1 MSEVGARPE
10 TLMVIDGHSM
20 AYRAYH
26 ALKDQMTLSDG
37 RPTGAVHNFMS
48 MLVKL
53 VRDHQPKYLA
63 VAFDPPGPTFRDE
76 KVSTYKATRAAT
88 PPDFI
93 VQLGWLREL
102 LAACQITDLEVT
114 GVEADDVLATCAA
127 QATENGIRTMVVS
140 GDRDTFQLVKDEEP
154 HVRVLYPSGRGVTDP
169 MLMDEAEVM
178 EKAGVPPSKYVDYA
192 AMRGDT
198 SDNLPGVPGVGEKTA
213 AKLIDSYGDIEG
225 ILANAEEQGAKLR
238 AALESNAEVMYL
250 NREMMTLVKNVELP
264 KDIKQFGLETPDHVE
279 VRKQF
284 LALEFGHTL
293 AQRLAAALGMP
304 EEEFSKQQMNTGDP
318 LEPDIAVYETSSE
331 AAKLLGS
338 LADSATEGTGG
349 DSTAGDGRGGDSA
362 AGDGTAHLC
371 VSMNQGGVA
380 LVLSKEA
387 DKVAWIPA
395 DVAHDGEVK
404 PLFGEVFSKLSI
416 ATHRAKPWM
425 KAVSQR
431 GVKVERLGMD
441 TEIAGYLLGLEG
453 ASLELERL
461 LRKYTSKILT
471 SSEQTNGQLSLEEA
485 ETTLS
490 EAEIAKQKATKEA
503 LAVAWLCEPLAD
515 ALAEQGMSELFAKVE
530 VPLVPVLAK
539 METNGV
545 GVDRSELERLNE
557 NLKSEVERLRGEIHK
572 AAGDESTD
580 FNPNSPKQLQKVLFE
595 DLGLTPLKQ
604 TKRGP
609 STDAGTLQK
618 LRGEHPI
625 IELLLEYREVE
636 KLRSTYGEGLLKEV
650 EDDGRI
656 HAVFNQIGART
667 GRLSSESPNLHN
679 IPVRTEQGRQF
690 RRAFVA
696 PEGSVL
702 VVADYDQIELRCIA
716 HLANDPG
723 LIAAF
728 TAGDDVHVAVASRV
742 FETPAEEVTFEQRSR
757 AKAVSYGLVYG
768 MEAFGLAQRMDIPNE
783 EAQEIMD
790 NYFGAFHK
798 VKGYMDDVVAET
810 EERGYTETLYGRRR
824 LFADLSRDM
833 PAVRRNAAA
842 RQAMN
847 AGIQGLA
854 ADIFKDALVK
864 VDKEITVRGLSGF
877 IVLQVHDEIILEV
890 PETEREAAIELVRET
905 MAGAY
910 ELVVPLVVSVA
921 TGKTW
926 ADAKG

>member
-1 MSEVGARPE
+1 MSKVGAKPE

-26 ALKDQMTLSDG
+26 ALKEQMHRVSDNK
-37 RPTGAVHNFMS
+37 PTGAVYGFMS
-48 MLVKL
+48 MLANL
-53 VRDHQPKYLA
+53 VRDHQPEYLA
-63 VAFDPPGPTFRDE
+63 VAFDPPGKTFRDE
-76 KVSTYKATRAAT
+76 KVSTYKATRAKT

-102 LAACQITDLEVT
+102 LAACRITDLEIL

-127 QATENGIRTMVVS
+127 RATENGIRTMVVS
-140 GDRDTFQLVKDEEP
+140 GDRDTFQLVQDP
-154 HVRVLYPSGRGVTDP
+154 HVFVLYPSGRGMSDP
-169 MLMDEAEVM
+169 VLMNEAEVM

-213 AKLIDSYGDIEG
+213 AKLIESYGDIEG
-225 ILANAEEQGAKLR
+225 ILANTHEQNAKLKE
-238 AALESNAEVMYL
+238 ALESNADLMYL
-250 NREMMTLVKNVELP
+250 NREMMTLLKNVELDE
-264 KDIKQFGLETPDHVE
+264 DIRQFVLETPDPVE
-279 VRKQF
+279 VRNQF
-284 LALEFGHTL
+284 LELEFGHNL
-293 AQRLAAALGMP
+293 AQRLASALGMP
-304 EEEFSKQQMNTGDP
+304 EEEFSKQHMNTGEP
-318 LEPDIAVYETSSE
+318 LEPDVTVCETPGE
-331 AAKLLGS
+331 VAEMLGS
-338 LADSATEGTGG
+338 LVGGETDGSVLDGSEPSGEKPDSADTDNAE
-349 DSTAGDGRGGDSA
+349 
-362 AGDGTAHLC
+362 HLC
-371 VSMNQGGVA
+371 VSMHLGGVA
-380 LVLSKEA
+380 LVLNKEA
-387 DKVAWIPA
+387 GKVAWIPT
-395 DVAHDGEVK
+395 DVAHSSEVA
-404 PLFGEVFSKLSI
+404 PVFAELFAKRSI
-416 ATHRAKPWM
+416 AAHKAKPWM
-425 KAVSQR
+425 KEVSQQ

-441 TEIAGYLLGLEG
+441 TEIAGYLLGVEG
-453 ASLELERL
+453 TSLELERL
-461 LRKYTSKILT
+461 LRKYTSKILAP
-471 SSEQTNGQLSLEEA
+471 SEQTNGQLSLEEA

-490 EAEIAKQKATKEA
+490 EAEIAKQKATQEA
-503 LAVAWLCEPLAD
+503 LAVAWLCEPLTN
-515 ALAEQGMSELFAKVE
+515 ALEEQGMSELFAEVE
-530 VPLVPVLAK
+530 MPLVPVLAK
-539 METNGV
+539 MEIKGV
-545 GVDRSELERLNE
+545 GVDRSELESLNE
-557 NLKSEVERLRGEIHK
+557 NLKSEAERLRDEIHK
-572 AAGDESTD
+572 ASGDENAD
-580 FNPNSPKQLQKVLFE
+580 FNINSPKQLQKVLFE
-595 DLGLTPLKQ
+595 DLGLTPQKQ
-604 TKRGP
+604 TKRGA

-650 EDDGRI
+650 EDDERI

-824 LFADLSRDM
+824 LFPDLARDM
-833 PAVRRNAAA
+833 PAVRYNAAA

-864 VDKEITVRGLSGF
+864 VDKEIAARGLSGF

-910 ELVVPLVVSVA
+910 KLDVPLVVSVA

>member
-1 MSEVGARPE
+1 
-10 TLMVIDGHSM
+10 MVIDGHSM

-26 ALKDQMTLSDG
+26 ALKDQMHRGDG
-37 RPTGAVHNFMS
+37 KATGAVYGFMS
-48 MLVKL
+48 MLANL
-53 VRDHQPKYLA
+53 VRDHQPEYLA

-93 VQLGWLREL
+93 VQLEWLRDL
-102 LAACQITDLEVT
+102 LKACRITDLEIPR
-114 GVEADDVLATCAA
+114 VEADDVLATCAA

-140 GDRDTFQLVKDEEP
+140 GDRDTFQLVEDP
-154 HVRVLYPSGRGVTDP
+154 HVCVLYPSGRGMSDP
-169 MLMDEAEVM
+169 VLMDEAEVM

-213 AKLIDSYGDIEG
+213 AKLIESYGDIGG
-225 ILANAEEQGAKLR
+225 ILANAQEQSPKLKE
-238 AALESNAEVMYL
+238 ALEGNAEVMYL
-250 NREMMTLVKNVELP
+250 NREMMTLLKDVELP
-264 KDIKQFGLETPDHVE
+264 EDIKQFGLKTPDHVE

-318 LEPDIAVYETSSE
+318 LEPDIAVRETSSE
-331 AAKLLGS
+331 AAELLGS
-338 LADSATEGTGG
+338 LADGETEGA
-349 DSTAGDGRGGDSA
+349 AGDGTG
-362 AGDGTAHLC
+362 GDGTAHLC
-371 VSMNQGGVA
+371 VSMNQKGVA
-380 LVLSKEA
+380 LVLNKEA
-387 DKVAWIPA
+387 GKVAWIPV

-404 PLFGEVFSKLSI
+404 PLFGEVFSKRSI
-416 ATHRAKPWM
+416 AAHKAKPWM
-425 KAVSQR
+425 KAVSQQ
-431 GVKVERLGMD
+431 GVKIEQLGMD
-441 TEIAGYLLGLEG
+441 TEIAGYLLGRDG

-461 LRKYTSKILT
+461 LRKYTSKILA

-490 EAEIAKQKATKEA
+490 EAELAMQKAAQEA
-503 LAVAWLCEPLAD
+503 LAVAWLCEPLAN
-515 ALAEQGMSELFAKVE
+515 ALAEQGMSDLFTNVE
-530 VPLVPVLAK
+530 MPLVPVLAK
-539 METNGV
+539 MEHHGV

-572 AAGDESTD
+572 AAGDEGAD

-604 TKRGP
+604 TKRGA

-618 LRGEHPI
+618 LLGQHPI

-650 EDDGRI
+650 KDDERI

-824 LFADLSRDM
+824 LFPDLSRDM
-833 PAVRRNAAA
+833 PAVRYNAAA

-864 VDKEITVRGLSGF
+864 VDKEITARGLSGF

-890 PETEREAAIELVRET
+890 PVAEREAAIELVRET

>member
-1 MSEVGARPE
+1 
-10 TLMVIDGHSM
+10 MVIDGHSM

-26 ALKDQMTLSDG
+26 ALKDQMHRGSDDK
-37 RPTGAVHNFMS
+37 PTGAVYGFMS
-48 MLVKL
+48 MLANL

-93 VQLGWLREL
+93 VQLGWLRDL
-102 LAACQITDLEVT
+102 LAACQITDLEIAE
-114 GVEADDVLATCAA
+114 VEADDVLATCAA
-127 QATENGIRTMVVS
+127 RATENGIRTMVVS

-169 MLMDEAEVM
+169 VLMNEAEVM
-178 EKAGVPPSKYVDYA
+178 DKAGVPPSKYVDYA

-213 AKLIDSYGDIEG
+213 AKLIQSYGDIEG
-225 ILANAEEQGAKLR
+225 ILANAHEQSPKLLQ
-238 AALESNAEVMYL
+238 ALEDSADLMYL

-264 KDIKQFGLETPDHVE
+264 EDIKQFGLKTPDHVE

-284 LALEFGHTL
+284 LDLEFGHTL

-318 LEPDIAVYETSSE
+318 LEPDIAVCETSSE

-338 LADSATEGTGG
+338 LADGETEGAEVEGETEGEE
-349 DSTAGDGRGGDSA
+349 
-362 AGDGTAHLC
+362 HLC
-371 VSMNQGGVA
+371 VSMNQKGVA
-380 LVLSKEA
+380 LVLNKETG
-387 DKVAWIPA
+387 KVAWIPA

-404 PLFGEVFSKLSI
+404 PLFSEVFSKRSI
-416 ATHRAKPWM
+416 AAHKAKPWM

-431 GVKVERLGMD
+431 GVKVERLAMD
-441 TEIAGYLLGLEG
+441 TEIAGYLLGQEG
-453 ASLELERL
+453 TSLELERL
-461 LRKYTSKILT
+461 LRKYTSKILA

-490 EAEIAKQKATKEA
+490 EAELAMQKAAQEA
-503 LAVAWLCEPLAD
+503 LAVAWLCEPLAN
-515 ALAEQGMSELFAKVE
+515 ALAEQGMSDLFTNVE
-530 VPLVPVLAK
+530 MPLVPVLAK
-539 METNGV
+539 MEHHGV

-572 AAGDESTD
+572 AAGDENAD

-595 DLGLTPLKQ
+595 DLGLIPLKQ

-618 LRGEHPI
+618 LRGQHPI

-650 EDDGRI
+650 KDDERI
-656 HAVFNQIGART
+656 HADFNQIGART

-742 FETPAEEVTFEQRSR
+742 FETPAEKVTFEQRSR

-824 LFADLSRDM
+824 LFPDLSRDM

-864 VDKEITVRGLSGF
+864 VDKEITARGLSGF

-890 PETEREAAIELVRET
+890 PATEREAAIELVRET

>member
-1 MSEVGARPE
+1 MSEMGDMPETGNKPE

-37 RPTGAVHNFMS
+37 SPTGAVYGFMS
-48 MLVKL
+48 ILANL
-53 VRDHQPKYLA
+53 VRDHRPEYLA

-76 KVSTYKATRAAT
+76 KVSSYKATRAKT

-93 VQLGWLREL
+93 DQLEWLRNL
-102 LAACQITDLEVT
+102 LAACQITDLEIP

-127 QATENGIRTMVVS
+127 QAAENGIRTMVVS
-140 GDRDTFQLVKDEEP
+140 GDRDTFQLVEDP
-154 HVRVLYPSGRGVTDP
+154 HVCVLYPSGRGMSDP
-169 MLMDEAEVM
+169 VRMNEAAVMD
-178 EKAGVPPSKYVDYA
+178 KAGVPPSKYVDYA

-213 AKLIDSYGDIEG
+213 AKLIQSYGDIEG
-225 ILANAEEQGAKLR
+225 ILANAEEQSAKLR
-238 AALESNAEVMYL
+238 AALEDNAELMYL
-250 NREMMTLVKNVELP
+250 NREMMTLLKDVKLP
-264 KDIKQFGLETPDHVE
+264 EDIKQFGLKTPDPGE
-279 VRKQF
+279 VREQF
-284 LALEFGHTL
+284 LSLEFGHNL
-293 AQRLAAALGMP
+293 AQRLATALGMP
-304 EEEFSKQQMNTGDP
+304 EEEFSKKHMRTGDP
-318 LEPDIAVYETSSE
+318 LEPDVAVCATLGE
-331 AAKLLGS
+331 ATELLGS
-338 LADSATEGTGG
+338 LTSGEG
-349 DSTAGDGRGGDSA
+349 
-362 AGDGTAHLC
+362 HLS
-371 VSMNQGGVA
+371 VSMNLEGVA
-380 LVLSKEA
+380 IVLDKVAS
-387 DKVAWIPA
+387 KVAWIPS
-395 DVAHDGEVK
+395 DIAHSSEGK
-404 PLFGEVFSKLSI
+404 ASFGELLAKQSI
-416 ATHRAKPWM
+416 AAHKAKPWM
-425 KAVSQR
+425 KAALKK
-431 GVKVERLGMD
+431 GVRVEQLGMD
-441 TEIAGYLLGLEG
+441 TEIAGYLLGRDGLD
-453 ASLELERL
+453 LELDRL
-461 LRKYTSKILT
+461 LRKCTSKVLA

-485 ETTLS
+485 ETTMS
-490 EAEIAKQKATKEA
+490 EAETAKQKAAQEA
-503 LAVAWLCEPLAD
+503 LAVAWLCEPLTE
-515 ALAEQGMSELFAKVE
+515 ALEEQGMLKLFAEVE
-530 VPLVPVLAK
+530 MPLVPVLAK
-539 METNGV
+539 MEIRGV
-545 GVDRSELERLNE
+545 RVNRSELERLNE
-557 NLKSEVERLRGEIHK
+557 SLKSEVERLRGEIRK
-572 AAGDESTD
+572 VAGDENSD

-595 DLGLTPLKQ
+595 DLGLPQLKQ
-604 TKRGP
+604 TKRGA

-618 LRGEHPI
+618 LRGLHPI
-625 IELLLEYREVE
+625 IDLLLEYREVE

-650 EDDGRI
+650 KDDERI

-742 FETPAEEVTFEQRSR
+742 FETPAEEVTYEQRSR

-790 NYFGAFHK
+790 NYFGAFSE
-798 VKGYMDDVVAET
+798 VKGYMDRVVAET
-810 EERGYTETLYGRRR
+810 KERGYTETLYGRRR
-824 LFADLSRDM
+824 QISDLSPDV
-833 PAVRRNAAA
+833 PAARYNAAA

-864 VDKEITVRGLSGF
+864 VDREIVARGLSGS

-890 PETEREAAIELVRET
+890 PVAEQEAATELVREV
-905 MAGAY
+905 MAAAY

-921 TGKTW
+921 TGETW

>member
-1 MSEVGARPE
+1 
-10 TLMVIDGHSM
+10 MVIDGHSM

-26 ALKDQMTLSDG
+26 ALKDQMHRGDG
-37 RPTGAVHNFMS
+37 KATGAVYGFMS
-48 MLVKL
+48 MLANL
-53 VRDHQPKYLA
+53 VRDHQPEYLA

-76 KVSTYKATRAAT
+76 KVSTYKATRPKA

-93 VQLGWLREL
+93 EQLRWLRKL
-102 LAACQITDLEVT
+102 LKACQITDLEIA

-127 QATENGIRTMVVS
+127 RATENGIRTMVVS
-140 GDRDTFQLVKDEEP
+140 GDRDTFQLVEDP
-154 HVRVLYPSGRGVTDP
+154 HVFVLYPSGRGMSDP

-213 AKLIDSYGDIEG
+213 AKLIQSYGDIEG
-225 ILANAEEQGAKLR
+225 ILANAHEQSPKLKE
-238 AALESNAEVMYL
+238 ALEGNAEVMYL
-250 NREMMTLVKNVELP
+250 NREMMTLLKDVELP
-264 KDIKQFGLETPDHVE
+264 EDIKQFGLKTPDHVE
-279 VRKQF
+279 VRRQF
-284 LALEFGHTL
+284 LALEFGHNL
-293 AQRLAAALGMP
+293 AQRLAAALEMP

-318 LEPDIAVYETSSE
+318 LEPDIAVCETSSE
-331 AAKLLGS
+331 AAELLGS
-338 LADSATEGTGG
+338 LADAETEGAAVGG
-349 DSTAGDGRGGDSA
+349 ETEGATGDGALDG
-362 AGDGTAHLC
+362 AGHLC
-371 VSMNQGGVA
+371 VSMNEGGVA
-380 LVLSKEA
+380 LVLNKEA
-387 DKVAWIPA
+387 GKVAWIPA
-395 DVAHDGEVK
+395 DVAHSGEAE
-404 PLFGEVFSKLSI
+404 PLFGEVFSKRSI
-416 ATHRAKPWM
+416 ASHRAKPWM

-461 LRKYTSKILT
+461 LRKYTSKILA

-490 EAEIAKQKATKEA
+490 EAEIAKQKATQEA
-503 LAVAWLCEPLAD
+503 LAVAWLCEPLAN
-515 ALAEQGMSELFAKVE
+515 ALAEQGMSELFSKVE

-557 NLKSEVERLRGEIHK
+557 NLKSEVERLRDEIHK
-572 AAGDESTD
+572 ASGDENAD

-595 DLGLTPLKQ
+595 DLGLIPLKQ

-618 LRGEHPI
+618 LRGEHDI
-625 IELLLEYREVE
+625 IDLLLEYREVE

-650 EDDGRI
+650 KDDGRI
-656 HAVFNQIGART
+656 HADFNQIGART

-824 LFADLSRDM
+824 LFPDLSRDM
-833 PAVRRNAAA
+833 PSVRYNAAA

-864 VDKEITVRGLSGF
+864 VDKEITARGLSGF

>member
-1 MSEVGARPE
+1 
-10 TLMVIDGHSM
+10 MVIDGHSM

-26 ALKDQMTLSDG
+26 ALKDQMHRGDG
-37 RPTGAVHNFMS
+37 KATGAVYGFMS
-48 MLVKL
+48 MLANL
-53 VRDHQPKYLA
+53 VRDHQPEYLA

-93 VQLGWLREL
+93 EQLEWLREL
-102 LAACQITDLEVT
+102 LAACQITDLEIA

-127 QATENGIRTMVVS
+127 RATENGIRTMVVS
-140 GDRDTFQLVKDEEP
+140 GDRDTFQLVEDP
-154 HVRVLYPSGRGVTDP
+154 HVCVLYPSGRGMSDP
-169 MLMDEAEVM
+169 VLMDEAEVM

-225 ILANAEEQGAKLR
+225 ILANAEEQSAKLR

-250 NREMMTLVKNVELP
+250 NREMMTLLKDVELP
-264 KDIKQFGLETPDHVE
+264 EDIKQFGLKTPDHVE
-279 VRKQF
+279 VRRQF
-284 LALEFGHTL
+284 LALEFGHNL

-304 EEEFSKQQMNTGDP
+304 EEEFSKQQMSTGEP
-318 LEPDIAVYETSSE
+318 LEPDIAVCATSGE
-331 AAKLLGS
+331 AAELLGS
-338 LADSATEGTGG
+338 LAEAETEGTGG
-349 DSTAGDGRGGDSA
+349 DAETERTGGDGAGGDST
-362 AGDGTAHLC
+362 GGYSTAHLC

-387 DKVAWIPA
+387 GKVAWIPA

-404 PLFGEVFSKLSI
+404 PLFGKVFSKRSI
-416 ATHRAKPWM
+416 ASHRAKPWM
-425 KAVSQR
+425 KAASQR

-490 EAEIAKQKATKEA
+490 ETEIAKQEATKEA
-503 LAVAWLCEPLAD
+503 LAVAWLCEPLAN
-515 ALAEQGMSELFAKVE
+515 ALADQGMSELFAKVE

-650 EDDGRI
+650 EDDERI

-864 VDKEITVRGLSGF
+864 VDKEITARGLSGF

-890 PETEREAAIELVRET
+890 PVAEREAAIDLVRET

>member
-1 MSEVGARPE
+1 MSEVGAKPE

-26 ALKDQMTLSDG
+26 ALKEQMTLSDG
-37 RPTGAVHNFMS
+37 RPTGAVYNFMS
-48 MLVKL
+48 MLAKL

-102 LAACQITDLEVT
+102 LAACQITDLEIPD
-114 GVEADDVLATCAA
+114 VEADDVLATCAA
-127 QATENGIRTMVVS
+127 RATENGIRTMVVS

-154 HVRVLYPSGRGVTDP
+154 HVHVLYPSNRGVTDP
-169 MLMDEAEVM
+169 VLMNEAEVM
-178 EKAGVPPSKYVDYA
+178 DKAGVPPSKYVDYA

-213 AKLIDSYGDIEG
+213 AKLIQSYGDIEG
-225 ILANAEEQGAKLR
+225 ILANAEEQSAKLR
-238 AALESNAEVMYL
+238 AALEDNAELMHL

-264 KDIKQFGLETPDHVE
+264 EDIKQFDLKTPDPAE

-284 LALEFGHTL
+284 LSLEFGHTL

-304 EEEFSKQQMNTGDP
+304 EEEFSKQHMRTGDP
-318 LEPDIAVYETSSE
+318 LEPDIVVYEASSE
-331 AAKLLGS
+331 AAERLDS
-338 LADSATEGTGG
+338 LKEGKE
-349 DSTAGDGRGGDSA
+349 
-362 AGDGTAHLC
+362 HLC
-371 VSMNQGGVA
+371 VCMKFSENEDFEGSA
-380 LVLSKEA
+380 IVLDKEKG
-387 DKVAWIPA
+387 KVAWFPPEIA
-395 DVAHDGEVK
+395 RSKENEL
-404 PLFGEVFSKLSI
+404 LFGEVFAKRKIAAHKAKL
-416 ATHRAKPWM
+416 WM
-425 KAVSQR
+425 KAALQR
-431 GVKVERLGMD
+431 GIRVEHLGMD
-441 TEIAGYLLGLEG
+441 TEIAGYLLGLEVP
-453 ASLELERL
+453 ALKLDRL
-461 LRKYTSKILT
+461 LRKYTSKQLVT
-471 SSEQTNGQLSLEEA
+471 SDQPDGQLSLEEA
-485 ETTLS
+485 QTTLS
-490 EAEIAKQKATKEA
+490 AADKAKEEAAQEA
-503 LAVAWLCEPLAD
+503 LAVAWLCEPLTE
-515 ALAEQGMSELFAKVE
+515 ALKEEGMLKLFSEVE
-530 VPLVPVLAK
+530 MPLVPVLAK
-539 METNGV
+539 MEHHGV
-545 GVDRSELERLNE
+545 RVDRSELERLNE
-557 NLKSEVERLRGEIHK
+557 NLKSEVERLRGEIRK
-572 AAGDESTD
+572 AAGDGNAD

-595 DLGLTPLKQ
+595 DLGLTSQKQ
-604 TKRGP
+604 TKRGA

-618 LRGEHPI
+618 LRGEHDI
-625 IELLLEYREVE
+625 IDLLLEYREVE

-650 EDDGRI
+650 EDDERI

-824 LFADLSRDM
+824 LFPDLSRDM
-833 PAVRRNAAA
+833 PAVRYNAAA

-864 VDKEITVRGLSGF
+864 VDKEITARGLSGF

>member
-1 MSEVGARPE
+1 MSKMGAKPE

-26 ALKDQMTLSDG
+26 ALKEQMHRASDDK
-37 RPTGAVHNFMS
+37 PTGAVYGFMS
-48 MLVKL
+48 MLANL
-53 VRDHQPKYLA
+53 VRDHQPEYLA
-63 VAFDPPGPTFRDE
+63 VAFDPPGKTFRDE
-76 KVSTYKATRAAT
+76 KVSTYKATRAKT

-102 LAACQITDLEVT
+102 LAACRITDLEIL

-127 QATENGIRTMVVS
+127 RATENGIRTMVVS
-140 GDRDTFQLVKDEEP
+140 GDRDTFQLVQDP
-154 HVRVLYPSGRGVTDP
+154 HVFVLYPSGRGMSDP
-169 MLMDEAEVM
+169 VLMNEAEVM

-225 ILANAEEQGAKLR
+225 ILANTHEQNAKLKE
-238 AALESNAEVMYL
+238 ALESNADLMYL
-250 NREMMTLVKNVELP
+250 NREMMTLLKDVELDE
-264 KDIKQFGLETPDHVE
+264 DIRQFVLETPDPVE

-284 LALEFGHTL
+284 LALEFGHNL
-293 AQRLAAALGMP
+293 AQRLASALGMP
-304 EEEFSKQQMNTGDP
+304 EEEFSKQHMNTGEP
-318 LEPDIAVYETSSE
+318 LEPDVTVCETPSE
-331 AAKLLGS
+331 AAELLGS
-338 LADSATEGTGG
+338 LVRGE
-349 DSTAGDGRGGDSA
+349 TAGA
-362 AGDGTAHLC
+362 AHLC
-371 VSMNQGGVA
+371 VSMHLGGVA
-380 LVLSKEA
+380 LVLNKEA
-387 DKVAWIPA
+387 GKVVWIPA
-395 DVAHDGEVK
+395 DVAHSSEASPVFAE
-404 PLFGEVFSKLSI
+404 LFAKRSI
-416 ATHRAKPWM
+416 AAHSAKPWM

-441 TEIAGYLLGLEG
+441 TEIAGYLLGVEG

-461 LRKYTSKILT
+461 LRKYTSKIL
-471 SSEQTNGQLSLEEA
+471 SPSEQTNGQLSLEEA

-490 EAEIAKQKATKEA
+490 EAEIAKQKTTQEA
-503 LAVAWLCEPLAD
+503 LAVAWLCEPLTN
-515 ALAEQGMSELFAKVE
+515 ALEEQGMSELFAEVE
-530 VPLVPVLAK
+530 MPLVPVLAN
-539 METNGV
+539 MEIKGV
-545 GVDRSELERLNE
+545 GVDRSELESLNE
-557 NLKSEVERLRGEIHK
+557 NLKSEVERLRDEIHK
-572 AAGDESTD
+572 ASGDENAD
-580 FNPNSPKQLQKVLFE
+580 FNINSPKQLQKVLFE
-595 DLGLTPLKQ
+595 DLGLTPQKQ
-604 TKRGP
+604 TKRGA

-650 EDDGRI
+650 EDDERI

-824 LFADLSRDM
+824 WIPDLSRDL
-833 PAVRRNAAA
+833 PAVRYNAAA

-864 VDKEITVRGLSGF
+864 VDREIAARGLSGF

-890 PETEREAAIELVRET
+890 PVAEKEAAIDLVREI
-905 MAGAY
+905 MAGAC

>member
-1 MSEVGARPE
+1 MPETGSKPE

-26 ALKDQMTLSDG
+26 ALRDHMTLSDG
-37 RPTGAVHNFMS
+37 RPTGAVYGFMS
-48 MLVKL
+48 MLVNL
-53 VRDHQPKYLA
+53 IRDHQPEYLA

-76 KVSTYKATRAAT
+76 KVSTYKATRAKT
-88 PPDFI
+88 PPNFI
-93 VQLGWLREL
+93 MQLEWLRKL
-102 LAACQITDLEVT
+102 LAACQITDLEIPS
-114 GVEADDVLATCAA
+114 VEADDVLATCAA
-127 QATENGIRTMVVS
+127 RATENGIRTMVVS

-154 HVRVLYPSGRGVTDP
+154 QVHVLYPSGRGMSDP
-169 MLMDEAEVM
+169 VRMNEAAVM
-178 EKAGVPPSKYVDYA
+178 GKAGVPPNKYVDYA

-213 AKLIDSYGDIEG
+213 AKLIHSCGDIEG

-238 AALESNAEVMYL
+238 AALEDSAELMHL
-250 NREMMTLVKNVELP
+250 NREIMTLLKDVKLP
-264 KDIKQFGLETPDHVE
+264 QDIKQFDLKTPDPAE
-279 VRKQF
+279 VRQQF
-284 LALEFGHTL
+284 LSLEFGHNL

-304 EEEFSKQQMNTGDP
+304 VEEFSKQHMHTGEP
-318 LEPDIAVYETSSE
+318 LEPDVAVCETPSE

-338 LADSATEGTGG
+338 LAESEDL
-349 DSTAGDGRGGDSA
+349 
-362 AGDGTAHLC
+362 LC
-371 VSMNQGGVA
+371 VCMRPEGVA
-380 LVLSKEA
+380 IVLNKEA
-387 DKVAWIPA
+387 GKVAWIPA
-395 DVAHDGEVK
+395 DVAHDDEVE
-404 PLFGEVFSKLSI
+404 PLFGEVFSKCSI
-416 ATHRAKPWM
+416 AAHSAKPWI

-431 GVKVERLGMD
+431 GPKVEHLGMD

-453 ASLELERL
+453 TSLELERL
-461 LRKYTSKILT
+461 LRKYTSKVLA
-471 SSEQTNGQLSLEEA
+471 SCEQTNGQLSLEEA

-490 EAEIAKQKATKEA
+490 EAETAEQKATQEA
-503 LAVAWLCEPLAD
+503 LAVAFLCEPLTE
-515 ALAEQGMSELFAKVE
+515 ALKEEGMLKLFANVE
-530 VPLVPVLAK
+530 MPLVPVLAK
-539 METNGV
+539 MEHKGV
-545 GVDRSELERLNE
+545 GVNRSELERLNE
-557 NLKSEVERLRGEIHK
+557 SLKSEVERLRGEIRK
-572 AAGDESTD
+572 AAGDENAD

-595 DLGLTPLKQ
+595 DLGLPQLKR
-604 TKRGP
+604 TKRGA

-618 LRGEHPI
+618 LRGLHHI
-625 IELLLEYREVE
+625 IDLLLEYREVE
-636 KLRSTYGEGLLKEV
+636 KLRSTYGEGLLKV
-650 EDDGRI
+650 VKDDERI
-656 HAVFNQIGART
+656 HAVFNQIGSRT

-696 PEGSVL
+696 SEGSVL

-742 FETPAEEVTFEQRSR
+742 FDTPVEEVTYEQRSR

-790 NYFGAFHK
+790 NYFGVFHK
-798 VKGYMDDVVAET
+798 VKGYMDRVVAET

-824 LFADLSRDM
+824 WIPDLSPDV
-833 PAVRRNAAA
+833 PAARYNAAA

-864 VDKEITVRGLSGF
+864 VDGEIVAQGFSGF

-890 PETEREAAIELVRET
+890 PVAEQKAVVELVQGV
-905 MAGAY
+905 MATAY

-921 TGKTW
+921 IGKTW
-926 ADAKG
+926 ADAKGGGIF

>member
-1 MSEVGARPE
+1 MRPE

-26 ALKDQMTLSDG
+26 ALKEQMHRGDG
-37 RPTGAVHNFMS
+37 KATGAVYGFMS
-48 MLVKL
+48 MLANL
-53 VRDHQPKYLA
+53 VRDHQPEYLA

-93 VQLGWLREL
+93 EQLEWLRDL
-102 LAACQITDLEVT
+102 LAACRITDLEIA

-127 QATENGIRTMVVS
+127 RATENGIRTMVVS
-140 GDRDTFQLVKDEEP
+140 GDRDTFQLVEDP
-154 HVRVLYPSGRGVTDP
+154 HVFVLYPSGRGMSDP
-169 MLMDEAEVM
+169 VLMDEAEVV

-213 AKLIDSYGDIEG
+213 AKLIEGYGDIEG
-225 ILANAEEQGAKLR
+225 ILANAPEQSPKLKE
-238 AALESNAEVMYL
+238 ALESNAEVMYL
-250 NREMMTLVKNVELP
+250 NREMMTLLKDVELP
-264 KDIKQFGLETPDHVE
+264 EDIKQFGLKTPDYVE

-284 LALEFGHTL
+284 LALEFGHNL

-304 EEEFSKQQMNTGDP
+304 EEEFSKQQMSTGEP
-318 LEPDIAVYETSSE
+318 LEPDVAICATSGE
-331 AAKLLGS
+331 AAELLDS
-338 LADSATEGTGG
+338 LAEAETEGAAGDGTGG
-349 DSTAGDGRGGDSA
+349 DS
-362 AGDGTAHLC
+362 TAHLC

-380 LVLSKEA
+380 LVLDKEA
-387 DKVAWIPA
+387 GKVAWIPA
-395 DVAHDGEVK
+395 DVAHDGEVEG
-404 PLFGEVFSKLSI
+404 LFGEVFSKRSI
-416 ATHRAKPWM
+416 AAHKAKPWM
-425 KAVSQR
+425 KAVSQQ
-431 GVKVERLGMD
+431 GVKIERLGMD
-441 TEIAGYLLGLEG
+441 TEIAGYLLGQEG
-453 ASLELERL
+453 TSLELERL
-461 LRKYTSKILT
+461 LRKYTSKILA

-490 EAEIAKQKATKEA
+490 ETEIAKQKAAQEA
-503 LAVAWLCEPLAD
+503 LAVAWLCEPLAN
-515 ALAEQGMSELFAKVE
+515 ALAEQGMSDLFTNVE
-530 VPLVPVLAK
+530 MPLVPVLAK
-539 METNGV
+539 MEHHGV

-650 EDDGRI
+650 EDDERI

-824 LFADLSRDM
+824 LFPDLSRDM

-864 VDKEITVRGLSGF
+864 VDTEITARGLSGF

>member
-1 MSEVGARPE
+1 MSDMGDMPETGNKPE

-26 ALKDQMTLSDG
+26 ALRDQMTLSDG
-37 RPTGAVHNFMS
+37 SPTGAVYGFMS
-48 MLVKL
+48 MLANL
-53 VRDHQPKYLA
+53 VRDHQPEYLA
-63 VAFDPPGPTFRDE
+63 VAFDPPGQTFRDK
-76 KVSTYKATRAAT
+76 KVSSYKATRAKT

-93 VQLGWLREL
+93 EQLAWLRNL
-102 LAACQITDLEVT
+102 LTACQITDLEIPE
-114 GVEADDVLATCAA
+114 VEADDVLATCAA
-127 QATENGIRTMVVS
+127 QAAENGIRTMVVS
-140 GDRDTFQLVKDEEP
+140 GDRDTFQLVEDP
-154 HVRVLYPSGRGVTDP
+154 HVCVLYPSGRGMSDP
-169 MLMDEAEVM
+169 VLMDEAAVM
-178 EKAGVPPSKYVDYA
+178 DKAGVPPSKYVDYA
-192 AMRGDT
+192 AMRGDA

-213 AKLIDSYGDIEG
+213 AKLIKSYGDIEG
-225 ILANAEEQGAKLR
+225 ILANAEEQSAKLR
-238 AALESNAEVMYL
+238 AALEDNADLMYL
-250 NREMMTLVKNVELP
+250 NREMMTLLKDVKLP
-264 KDIKQFGLETPDHVE
+264 EDIKQFGLKPPDPAE
-279 VRKQF
+279 VREQF
-284 LALEFGHTL
+284 LSLEFGHNL
-293 AQRLAAALGMP
+293 AQRLATALGMP
-304 EEEFSKQQMNTGDP
+304 EEEFSKQHMRTGDP
-318 LEPDIAVYETSSE
+318 LEPDIAVCETSSE

-338 LADSATEGTGG
+338 LAEGEE
-349 DSTAGDGRGGDSA
+349 R
-362 AGDGTAHLC
+362 LC
-371 VSMNQGGVA
+371 VSMPREGVSIA
-380 LVLSKEA
+380 LNKEA
-387 DKVAWIPA
+387 GKVAWIPA
-395 DVAHDGEVK
+395 DIAHDGEVE
-404 PLFGEVFSKLSI
+404 PLFGEVFSKRSI
-416 ATHRAKPWM
+416 AAHRAKPWM
-425 KAVSQR
+425 KEVLQR
-431 GVKVERLGMD
+431 GAEVEHLGMD
-441 TEIAGYLLGLEG
+441 TEIAGYLLGLDG
-453 ASLELERL
+453 TSLELERL
-461 LRKYTSKILT
+461 LRKYTSKVLA

-490 EAEIAKQKATKEA
+490 DAETAKQQAAQEA
-503 LAVAWLCEPLAD
+503 LAVAWLCEPLTE
-515 ALAEQGMSELFAKVE
+515 ALEEQGMMKLFAEVE
-530 VPLVPVLAK
+530 MPLVPVLAK
-539 METNGV
+539 MENHGV

-557 NLKSEVERLRGEIHK
+557 SLKSEVERLRGEIRK
-572 AAGDESTD
+572 VAGDENSD

-595 DLGLTPLKQ
+595 DLGLPQLKQ
-604 TKRGP
+604 TKRGA

-618 LRGEHPI
+618 LRGQHPI
-625 IELLLEYREVE
+625 IDLLLEYREVE

-650 EDDGRI
+650 KDDERI

-742 FETPAEEVTFEQRSR
+742 FDTPAEKVTFEQRSR

-790 NYFGAFHK
+790 NYFGAFHE
-798 VKGYMDDVVAET
+798 VKGYMDHVVAET

-824 LFADLSRDM
+824 YFRELSPDV
-833 PAVRRNAAA
+833 PAARRNAAA

-864 VDKEITVRGLSGF
+864 VDSEIVAQGFSGF
-877 IVLQVHDEIILEV
+877 IALQVHDEIILEV
-890 PETEREAAIELVRET
+890 PVAEQQAAVELVREV
-905 MAGAY
+905 MAAAY

>member
-1 MSEVGARPE
+1 
-10 TLMVIDGHSM
+10 MVIDGHSM

-26 ALKDQMTLSDG
+26 ALKDQMHRGDG
-37 RPTGAVHNFMS
+37 KATGAVYGFMS
-48 MLVKL
+48 MLANL
-53 VRDHQPKYLA
+53 VRDHQPEYLA

-76 KVSTYKATRAAT
+76 KISTYKATRPKA

-93 VQLGWLREL
+93 EQLGWLRKL
-102 LAACQITDLEVT
+102 LAACQIIDLEIP

-127 QATENGIRTMVVS
+127 RATENAIRTMVVS

-169 MLMDEAEVM
+169 VLMNEAEVM
-178 EKAGVPPSKYVDYA
+178 DKAGVPPSKYVDYA

-213 AKLIDSYGDIEG
+213 AKLIESYGDIEG
-225 ILANAEEQGAKLR
+225 ILANAHEQSPKLKE
-238 AALESNAEVMYL
+238 ALEGNAEVMYL
-250 NREMMTLVKNVELP
+250 NREMMTLLKDVELP
-264 KDIKQFGLETPDHVE
+264 EDIKQFGLKTPDHVE

-318 LEPDIAVYETSSE
+318 LEPDVAVYETSGE
-331 AAKLLGS
+331 AAEMLGS
-338 LADSATEGTGG
+338 LVDGETEG
-349 DSTAGDGRGGDSA
+349 AAVDGA
-362 AGDGTAHLC
+362 EHLC
-371 VSMNQGGVA
+371 VSMNLKGVA
-380 LVLSKEA
+380 IVLSKEA
-387 DKVAWIPA
+387 GKVAWIPV
-395 DVAHDGEVK
+395 DVAHSGEAE
-404 PLFGEVFSKLSI
+404 PLFGEVFSKRSI
-416 ATHRAKPWM
+416 AAHKAKPWM
-425 KAVSQR
+425 KAVSQQ
-431 GVKVERLGMD
+431 GVKIERLGMD
-441 TEIAGYLLGLEG
+441 TEIAGYLLGQEG
-453 ASLELERL
+453 TSLELERL
-461 LRKYTSKILT
+461 LRKYTSKILA

-490 EAEIAKQKATKEA
+490 EAELAMQKAAQEA
-503 LAVAWLCEPLAD
+503 LAVAWLCEPLAN
-515 ALAEQGMSELFAKVE
+515 ALAEQGMSDLFTNVE
-530 VPLVPVLAK
+530 MPLVPVLAK
-539 METNGV
+539 MEIKGV
-545 GVDRSELERLNE
+545 GVDRSELESLNE
-557 NLKSEVERLRGEIHK
+557 NLKSEVERLRDEIHK
-572 AAGDESTD
+572 AAGEENAD
-580 FNPNSPKQLQKVLFE
+580 FNPNSPKQLQKVLFK

-618 LRGEHPI
+618 LRGQHPI
-625 IELLLEYREVE
+625 IEMLLEYREVE

-650 EDDGRI
+650 KDDERI

-824 LFADLSRDM
+824 LFPDLSRDM

-847 AGIQGLA
+847 TGIQGLA

-864 VDKEITVRGLSGF
+864 VDTEITARGLSGF

-890 PETEREAAIELVRET
+890 PETEREDAIELVRET

>member
-1 MSEVGARPE
+1 MGDMPETGNKPE

-37 RPTGAVHNFMS
+37 SPTGAVYGFMS
-48 MLVKL
+48 MLANL
-53 VRDHQPKYLA
+53 VRDHQPEYLA

-76 KVSTYKATRAAT
+76 KVSSYKATRART

-93 VQLGWLREL
+93 EQLEWLRKL
-102 LAACQITDLEVT
+102 LAACQITDLEIPE
-114 GVEADDVLATCAA
+114 VEADDVLATCAA

-140 GDRDTFQLVKDEEP
+140 GDRDTFQLVEDP
-154 HVRVLYPSGRGVTDP
+154 HVCVLYPSGRGMSDP
-169 MLMDEAEVM
+169 VRMDEAAVM
-178 EKAGVPPSKYVDYA
+178 DKAGVPPSKYVDYA
-192 AMRGDT
+192 AMRGDA

-213 AKLIDSYGDIEG
+213 AKLIKSYGDIEG
-225 ILANAEEQGAKLR
+225 ILANAEEQSAKLR
-238 AALESNAEVMYL
+238 AALEDNADLMYL
-250 NREMMTLVKNVELP
+250 NREMMTLLKDVKLP
-264 KDIKQFGLETPDHVE
+264 EDIKQFGLKHPDPAE
-279 VRKQF
+279 VREQF
-284 LALEFGHTL
+284 LSLEFGHNL
-293 AQRLAAALGMP
+293 AQRLATALGMP
-304 EEEFSKQQMNTGDP
+304 EEEFSKQHMRTGDP
-318 LEPDIAVYETSSE
+318 LEPDIAVCETSSE

-338 LADSATEGTGG
+338 LAEGEE
-349 DSTAGDGRGGDSA
+349 R
-362 AGDGTAHLC
+362 LC
-371 VSMNQGGVA
+371 VSMRREGVA
-380 LVLSKEA
+380 IALNKEA
-387 DKVAWIPA
+387 GKVAWIPA
-395 DVAHDGEVK
+395 DIAHDGEVE
-404 PLFGEVFSKLSI
+404 PLFGEVFSKRSI
-416 ATHRAKPWM
+416 AAHRAKPWM

-431 GVKVERLGMD
+431 GAEVEHLGMD
-441 TEIAGYLLGLEG
+441 TEIAGYLLGLDG

-461 LRKYTSKILT
+461 LRKYTSKVLA

-490 EAEIAKQKATKEA
+490 DAETAKQQAAQEA
-503 LAVAWLCEPLAD
+503 LAVAWLCEPLTE
-515 ALAEQGMSELFAKVE
+515 ALEEQGMLKLFAEVE
-530 VPLVPVLAK
+530 MPLVPVLAK
-539 METNGV
+539 MENHGV

-557 NLKSEVERLRGEIHK
+557 SLKSEVERLRGEIRK
-572 AAGDESTD
+572 VAGDENSD

-595 DLGLTPLKQ
+595 DLGLPQLKQ
-604 TKRGP
+604 TKRGA

-618 LRGEHPI
+618 LRGQHPI
-625 IELLLEYREVE
+625 IDLLLEYREVE

-650 EDDGRI
+650 KDDERI

-742 FETPAEEVTFEQRSR
+742 FETPAEEVTYEQRSR

-790 NYFGAFHK
+790 NYFGAFHE
-798 VKGYMDDVVAET
+798 VKGYMDHVVAET

-824 LFADLSRDM
+824 YFRELSPDVPVARY
-833 PAVRRNAAA
+833 NAAA

-847 AGIQGLA
+847 SGIQGLA

-864 VDKEITVRGLSGF
+864 VDSEIVAQGFSGF
-877 IVLQVHDEIILEV
+877 IALQVHDEIILEV
-890 PETEREAAIELVRET
+890 PVAEQQAAVELVREV
-905 MAGAY
+905 MAAAY

>member
-1 MSEVGARPE
+1 MSPE

-26 ALKDQMTLSDG
+26 ALKDQMHRGDG
-37 RPTGAVHNFMS
+37 KATGAVYGFMS
-48 MLVKL
+48 MLANL
-53 VRDHQPKYLA
+53 VRDHQPEYLA

-93 VQLGWLREL
+93 EQLKWLRDL
-102 LAACQITDLEVT
+102 LSACRIIDLEIV

-127 QATENGIRTMVVS
+127 RATENGIRTMVVS
-140 GDRDTFQLVKDEEP
+140 GDRDTFQLVEDP
-154 HVRVLYPSGRGVTDP
+154 HVFVLYPSGRGMSDP

-213 AKLIDSYGDIEG
+213 AKLIESYGDIEG
-225 ILANAEEQGAKLR
+225 ILANAHEQSPKLKE
-238 AALESNAEVMYL
+238 ALEGNAEVMYL
-250 NREMMTLVKNVELP
+250 NREMMTLLKDVELP
-264 KDIKQFGLETPDHVE
+264 EDIKQFGLETPDHVE

-318 LEPDIAVYETSSE
+318 LEPDVAVYETSGE
-331 AAKLLGS
+331 AAEMLGS
-338 LADSATEGTGG
+338 LVDGETEG
-349 DSTAGDGRGGDSA
+349 A
-362 AGDGTAHLC
+362 AGDGEEHLC
-371 VSMNQGGVA
+371 VSMNKKGVA
-380 LVLSKEA
+380 LVLNKEA
-387 DKVAWIPA
+387 GKVAWIPV
-395 DVAHDGEVK
+395 DVAHSGEAE
-404 PLFGEVFSKLSI
+404 PLFGEVFSKRSI
-416 ATHRAKPWM
+416 AAHKAKAWM
-425 KAVSQR
+425 KAVSQQ
-431 GVKVERLGMD
+431 GVKIERLGMD
-441 TEIAGYLLGLEG
+441 TEIAGYLLGQEG
-453 ASLELERL
+453 TSLELERL
-461 LRKYTSKILT
+461 LRKYTSKILA

-490 EAEIAKQKATKEA
+490 EAELAMQKAAQEA
-503 LAVAWLCEPLAD
+503 LAVAWLCEPLAN
-515 ALAEQGMSELFAKVE
+515 ALAEQGMSDLFTNVE
-530 VPLVPVLAK
+530 MPLVPVLAK
-539 METNGV
+539 MEHHGV
-545 GVDRSELERLNE
+545 GVDRSELERLNA
-557 NLKSEVERLRGEIHK
+557 NLKSEVERLRDEIHK
-572 AAGDESTD
+572 AAGEENAD

-618 LRGEHPI
+618 LRGEHDI
-625 IELLLEYREVE
+625 IDLLLEYREVE
-636 KLRSTYGEGLLKEV
+636 KLRSTYGEGLLKV
-650 EDDGRI
+650 VKDDERI

-824 LFADLSRDM
+824 LFPDLSRDM

-864 VDKEITVRGLSGF
+864 VDKEITARGLSGF

-890 PETEREAAIELVRET
+890 PVAEQEAAIELVRET

>member
-1 MSEVGARPE
+1 MI
-10 TLMVIDGHSM
+10 IDGHSM

-26 ALKDQMTLSDG
+26 ALKDQMHRGDG
-37 RPTGAVHNFMS
+37 KATGAVYGFMS
-48 MLVKL
+48 MLANL
-53 VRDHQPKYLA
+53 VRDHQPEYLA

-76 KVSTYKATRAAT
+76 KVSTYKATRPKA

-93 VQLGWLREL
+93 EQLGWLRKL
-102 LAACQITDLEVT
+102 LAACRITDLEIV

-140 GDRDTFQLVKDEEP
+140 GDRDTFQLVEDP
-154 HVRVLYPSGRGVTDP
+154 HVCVLYPSGRGMSDP
-169 MLMDEAEVM
+169 VLMDEAEVM

-213 AKLIDSYGDIEG
+213 AKLIQSYGDIEG
-225 ILANAEEQGAKLR
+225 ILANAHEQSPKLKE
-238 AALESNAEVMYL
+238 ALEGNAEVMYL
-250 NREMMTLVKNVELP
+250 NREMMTLLKDVELP
-264 KDIKQFGLETPDHVE
+264 EDIKQFGLKTPDHVE
-279 VRKQF
+279 VRRQF

-318 LEPDIAVYETSSE
+318 LEPDIAVCETSSE
-331 AAKLLGS
+331 AAELLGS
-338 LADSATEGTGG
+338 LADAETEG
-349 DSTAGDGRGGDSA
+349 A
-362 AGDGTAHLC
+362 AGDGEEHLC
-371 VSMNQGGVA
+371 VSMNQKGVA
-380 LVLSKEA
+380 LVLNKEA
-387 DKVAWIPA
+387 SKVAWIPA

-404 PLFGEVFSKLSI
+404 PLFGEVFSKRSI
-416 ATHRAKPWM
+416 AAHKAKPWM
-425 KAVSQR
+425 KAVSQQ
-431 GVKVERLGMD
+431 GVKIEQLGMD
-441 TEIAGYLLGLEG
+441 TEIAGYLLGQEG
-453 ASLELERL
+453 TSLELERL
-461 LRKYTSKILT
+461 LRKYTSKILA

-490 EAEIAKQKATKEA
+490 EAELAMQKAAQEA

-515 ALAEQGMSELFAKVE
+515 ALADQGMSDLFTNVE
-530 VPLVPVLAK
+530 MPLVPVLAK
-539 METNGV
+539 MEHHGV

-557 NLKSEVERLRGEIHK
+557 NLKSEVERLRGEIHE
-572 AAGDESTD
+572 ASGDENAD
-580 FNPNSPKQLQKVLFE
+580 FNPNSPKQLQKVLFK

-618 LRGEHPI
+618 LRGEHDI
-625 IELLLEYREVE
+625 IDLLLEYREVE

-656 HAVFNQIGART
+656 HADFNQIGART

-824 LFADLSRDM
+824 LFPDLSRDM

-864 VDKEITVRGLSGF
+864 VDTEITARGLSGF

-890 PETEREAAIELVRET
+890 PVVEQEAAIELVRET

>member
-1 MSEVGARPE
+1 
-10 TLMVIDGHSM
+10 MVIDGHSM

-26 ALKDQMTLSDG
+26 ALKDQMHRGDG
-37 RPTGAVHNFMS
+37 KATGAVYGFMS
-48 MLVKL
+48 MLANL
-53 VRDHQPKYLA
+53 VRDRQPEYLA

-93 VQLGWLREL
+93 EQLKWLRDL
-102 LAACQITDLEVT
+102 LSACRIIDLEIA

-127 QATENGIRTMVVS
+127 RATENGIRTMVVS
-140 GDRDTFQLVKDEEP
+140 GDRDTFQLVEDP
-154 HVRVLYPSGRGVTDP
+154 HVFVLYPSGRGMSDP

-213 AKLIDSYGDIEG
+213 AKLIQSYGDIEG
-225 ILANAEEQGAKLR
+225 ILASTPEQSPKLKE
-238 AALESNAEVMYL
+238 ALESNADVMYL
-250 NREMMTLVKNVELP
+250 NREMMTLLKDVELP
-264 KDIKQFGLETPDHVE
+264 EDIKQFGLKTPDYVE

-284 LALEFGHTL
+284 LALEFGHNL

-318 LEPDIAVYETSSE
+318 LEPDVAVYETSGE
-331 AAKLLGS
+331 AAEMLGS
-338 LADSATEGTGG
+338 LVDGETEG
-349 DSTAGDGRGGDSA
+349 A
-362 AGDGTAHLC
+362 AGDGEEHLC
-371 VSMNQGGVA
+371 VSMNQKGVA
-380 LVLSKEA
+380 LVLNKEA
-387 DKVAWIPA
+387 SKVAWIAA

-404 PLFGEVFSKLSI
+404 PLFGEVFSKRSI
-416 ATHRAKPWM
+416 AAHKAKPWM
-425 KAVSQR
+425 KAVSQQ
-431 GVKVERLGMD
+431 GVKIERLGMD
-441 TEIAGYLLGLEG
+441 TEIAGYLLGQEG
-453 ASLELERL
+453 TSLEMERL
-461 LRKYTSKILT
+461 LRKYTSKILA

-485 ETTLS
+485 EMTLS
-490 EAEIAKQKATKEA
+490 EAELAMQKAAQEA

-515 ALAEQGMSELFAKVE
+515 ALKAQGMSDLFTNVE
-530 VPLVPVLAK
+530 MPLVPVLAK

-545 GVDRSELERLNE
+545 GVDRSELERLNA

-572 AAGDESTD
+572 AAGEENAD

-618 LRGEHPI
+618 LRGQDPI

-650 EDDGRI
+650 EDDERI

-824 LFADLSRDM
+824 LFPDLSRDM

-864 VDKEITVRGLSGF
+864 VDAEITARGLSGF

-890 PETEREAAIELVRET
+890 PVVEQEAAIELVRET

>member
-1 MSEVGARPE
+1 MGDMPETGNKPE

-26 ALKDQMTLSDG
+26 ALRDQMTLSDG
-37 RPTGAVHNFMS
+37 RPTGAVYGFMS
-48 MLVKL
+48 MLANL
-53 VRDHQPKYLA
+53 VRDHQPEYLV

-76 KVSTYKATRAAT
+76 KVSSYKATRAKT
-88 PPDFI
+88 PPDFTE
-93 VQLGWLREL
+93 QLEWLRKL
-102 LAACQITDLEVT
+102 LKACQITDLEIAE
-114 GVEADDVLATCAA
+114 VEADDVLATCAA
-127 QATENGIRTMVVS
+127 QASENGIRTMVVS
-140 GDRDTFQLVKDEEP
+140 GDRDTFQLVEDP
-154 HVRVLYPSGRGVTDP
+154 HVCVLYPSGRGMGDSVR
-169 MLMDEAEVM
+169 MDEAAVM
-178 EKAGVPPSKYVDYA
+178 DKAGVPPSKYVDYA
-192 AMRGDT
+192 AMRGDA

-213 AKLIDSYGDIEG
+213 AKLIQSYGDIEG
-225 ILANAEEQGAKLR
+225 ILANAEEQSAKLR
-238 AALESNAEVMYL
+238 AALEDNADLMYL
-250 NREMMTLVKNVELP
+250 NREMMTLLKNVELSQ
-264 KDIKQFGLETPDHVE
+264 DIKQFRLKDPDQPPDPAE
-279 VRKQF
+279 VREQF
-284 LALEFGHTL
+284 LSLEFGHNL

-304 EEEFSKQQMNTGDP
+304 EEEFSKQHMRTGDP
-318 LEPDIAVYETSSE
+318 LEPDVVVYGTPSE

-338 LADSATEGTGG
+338 LAEGEE
-349 DSTAGDGRGGDSA
+349 R
-362 AGDGTAHLC
+362 LC
-371 VSMNQGGVA
+371 VSMRREGVA
-380 LVLSKEA
+380 IALNKEA
-387 DKVAWIPA
+387 GKVAWIPA
-395 DVAHDGEVK
+395 DIAHDGEVE
-404 PLFGEVFSKLSI
+404 PLFGEVFSKRSI
-416 ATHRAKPWM
+416 AAHRAKPWM

-431 GVKVERLGMD
+431 GAEVEHLGMD
-441 TEIAGYLLGLEG
+441 TEIAGYLLGLDG

-461 LRKYTSKILT
+461 LRKYTSKHLVV
-471 SSEQTNGQLSLEEA
+471 SDQTDGQLSLEEA
-485 ETTLS
+485 KTTLS
-490 EAEIAKQKATKEA
+490 AADKAKEEAAEEA
-503 LAVAWLCEPLAD
+503 LAVAFLCEPLTE
-515 ALAEQGMSELFAKVE
+515 ALEEQRMLKLFTEVE
-530 VPLVPVLAK
+530 MPLVPVLAK
-539 METNGV
+539 MENHGV

-557 NLKSEVERLRGEIHK
+557 SLKSEVERLRGEILK
-572 AAGDESTD
+572 ATGDENSD

-595 DLGLTPLKQ
+595 DLGLPQLKQ
-604 TKRGP
+604 TKRGA

-618 LRGEHPI
+618 LRGQHPI
-625 IELLLEYREVE
+625 IDLLLEYREVE

-650 EDDGRI
+650 KGDERI

-742 FETPAEEVTFEQRSR
+742 FDTPAEKVTYEQRSR

-798 VKGYMDDVVAET
+798 VKGYMDHVVAET

-824 LFADLSRDM
+824 YFRELSPDV
-833 PAVRRNAAA
+833 PAARRNAAA

-864 VDKEITVRGLSGF
+864 VDSEIVAQGFSGF
-877 IVLQVHDEIILEV
+877 IALQVHDEIILEV
-890 PETEREAAIELVRET
+890 PVAEQQAAVELVREV
-905 MAGAY
+905 MAAAY

>member
-1 MSEVGARPE
+1 
-10 TLMVIDGHSM
+10 MVIDGHSM

-26 ALKDQMTLSDG
+26 ALKDQMHRGSDDK
-37 RPTGAVHNFMS
+37 PTGAVYGFMS
-48 MLVKL
+48 MLANL

-93 VQLGWLREL
+93 EQLEWLRDL
-102 LAACQITDLEVT
+102 LAACQITDLEIAE
-114 GVEADDVLATCAA
+114 VEADDVLATCAA
-127 QATENGIRTMVVS
+127 RATENGIRTMVVS
-140 GDRDTFQLVKDEEP
+140 GDRDTFQLVEDP
-154 HVRVLYPSGRGVTDP
+154 NVCVLYPSGRGMSDP
-169 MLMDEAEVM
+169 VLMDEAEVM

-213 AKLIDSYGDIEG
+213 AKLIESYGDIEG
-225 ILANAEEQGAKLR
+225 ILANTHEQSPKLLK
-238 AALESNAEVMYL
+238 ALEDSSDLMYL
-250 NREMMTLVKNVELP
+250 NREMMTLLKDVELP
-264 KDIKQFGLETPDHVE
+264 EDIKQFGLKTPDHVE

-284 LALEFGHTL
+284 LALEFGHNL

-318 LEPDIAVYETSSE
+318 LEPDVAVYETSSE
-331 AAKLLGS
+331 ATELLGS
-338 LADSATEGTGG
+338 LADGETEG
-349 DSTAGDGRGGDSA
+349 AAEDGETEGA
-362 AGDGTAHLC
+362 MVDGAEHLC
-371 VSMNQGGVA
+371 VSMNHGGVA
-380 LVLSKEA
+380 LVLNKEA
-387 DKVAWIPA
+387 GKVAWIPA
-395 DVAHDGEVK
+395 DVAHDDEVK
-404 PLFGEVFSKLSI
+404 PLLADVFSKRSI
-416 ATHRAKPWM
+416 AAHKAKPWM
-425 KAVSQR
+425 KAVLQR
-431 GVKVERLGMD
+431 GVEVERLAMD
-441 TEIAGYLLGLEG
+441 TEIAGYLLGQEG
-453 ASLELERL
+453 TSLELERL
-461 LRKYTSKILT
+461 LRKYTSKILP

-490 EAEIAKQKATKEA
+490 EAELAKQKATQEA
-503 LAVAWLCEPLAD
+503 LAVAWLCEPLAN
-515 ALAEQGMSELFAKVE
+515 ALAEQGMSELFANVE

-572 AAGDESTD
+572 AAGGEGAD

-650 EDDGRI
+650 EDDERI

-824 LFADLSRDM
+824 LFPDLSRDM

-864 VDKEITVRGLSGF
+864 VDREIAVRGLSGF

-890 PETEREAAIELVRET
+890 PVAEQEAAIELVRET

>member
-1 MSEVGARPE
+1 
-10 TLMVIDGHSM
+10 MVIDGHSM

-26 ALKDQMTLSDG
+26 ALKDQMHRGDG
-37 RPTGAVHNFMS
+37 KATGAVYGFMS
-48 MLVKL
+48 MLANL
-53 VRDHQPKYLA
+53 VRDHQPEYLA

-93 VQLGWLREL
+93 EQLKWLRDL
-102 LAACQITDLEVT
+102 LSACRIIDLEIV

-127 QATENGIRTMVVS
+127 RATENGIRTMVVS
-140 GDRDTFQLVKDEEP
+140 GDRDTFQLVEDEEP

-169 MLMDEAEVM
+169 VLMNEAEVM
-178 EKAGVPPSKYVDYA
+178 DKAGVPPSKYVDYA

-213 AKLIDSYGDIEG
+213 AKLIESYGDIEG
-225 ILANAEEQGAKLR
+225 ILANAHEQSPKLKE
-238 AALESNAEVMYL
+238 ALEGNAEVMYL
-250 NREMMTLVKNVELP
+250 NREMMTLLKDVELP
-264 KDIKQFGLETPDHVE
+264 EDIKQFGLETPDHVE

-318 LEPDIAVYETSSE
+318 LEPDVAVYETSGE
-331 AAKLLGS
+331 AAEMLGS
-338 LADSATEGTGG
+338 LVDGETEG
-349 DSTAGDGRGGDSA
+349 A
-362 AGDGTAHLC
+362 AGDGEEHLC
-371 VSMNQGGVA
+371 VSMNKKGVA
-380 LVLSKEA
+380 LVLNKEA
-387 DKVAWIPA
+387 GKVAWIPV
-395 DVAHDGEVK
+395 DVAHSGEAE
-404 PLFGEVFSKLSI
+404 PLFGEVFSKRSI
-416 ATHRAKPWM
+416 AAHKAKAWM
-425 KAVSQR
+425 KAVSQQ
-431 GVKVERLGMD
+431 GVKIERLGMD
-441 TEIAGYLLGLEG
+441 TEIAGYLLGQEG
-453 ASLELERL
+453 TSLELERL
-461 LRKYTSKILT
+461 LRKYTSKILA

-490 EAEIAKQKATKEA
+490 EAELAMQKAAQEA
-503 LAVAWLCEPLAD
+503 LAVAWLCEPLAN
-515 ALAEQGMSELFAKVE
+515 ALAEQGMSDLFTNVE
-530 VPLVPVLAK
+530 MPLVPVLAK
-539 METNGV
+539 MEIKGV
-545 GVDRSELERLNE
+545 GVDRSELESLNE
-557 NLKSEVERLRGEIHK
+557 NLKSEVERLRDEIHK
-572 AAGDESTD
+572 AAGEENAD

-618 LRGEHPI
+618 LRGQDPI

-650 EDDGRI
+650 EDDERI

-824 LFADLSRDM
+824 LFPDLSRDM

-864 VDKEITVRGLSGF
+864 VDTEITARGLSGF

-890 PETEREAAIELVRET
+890 PETEREDAIELVRET

>member
-1 MSEVGARPE
+1 MSKVGAKPE

-26 ALKDQMTLSDG
+26 ALKEQMHRVSDNK
-37 RPTGAVHNFMS
+37 PTGAVYGFMS
-48 MLVKL
+48 MLANL
-53 VRDHQPKYLA
+53 VRDHQPEYLA
-63 VAFDPPGPTFRDE
+63 VAFDPQGKTFRDE
-76 KVSTYKATRAAT
+76 KVSTYKATRAKT

-93 VQLGWLREL
+93 VQLEWLRKL
-102 LAACQITDLEVT
+102 LAACRITDLEIPD
-114 GVEADDVLATCAA
+114 VEADDVLATCAA
-127 QATENGIRTMVVS
+127 RATENGIRTMVVS
-140 GDRDTFQLVKDEEP
+140 GDRDTFQLVEDP
-154 HVRVLYPSGRGVTDP
+154 HVFVLYPSGRGMSDP
-169 MLMDEAEVM
+169 VLMNEAEVM

-213 AKLIDSYGDIEG
+213 AKLIESYGDIEG
-225 ILANAEEQGAKLR
+225 ILANTHEQNAKLKE
-238 AALESNAEVMYL
+238 ALESNADLMYL
-250 NREMMTLVKNVELP
+250 NREMMTLLKNVELDE
-264 KDIKQFGLETPDHVE
+264 DIRQFVLETPDPVE
-279 VRKQF
+279 VRNQF
-284 LALEFGHTL
+284 LELEFGHNL
-293 AQRLAAALGMP
+293 AQRLASALGMP
-304 EEEFSKQQMNTGDP
+304 EEEFSKQHMNTGEP
-318 LEPDIAVYETSSE
+318 LEPDVVVCETSSE
-331 AAKLLGS
+331 AAELLGS
-338 LADSATEGTGG
+338 LVRGE
-349 DSTAGDGRGGDSA
+349 TAGAAQAGAELDDAESGGEKLDD
-362 AGDGTAHLC
+362 AGHLC
-371 VSMNQGGVA
+371 VSMNLGGVA
-380 LVLSKEA
+380 LVQSKEA
-387 DKVAWIPA
+387 GKVAWIPA
-395 DVAHDGEVK
+395 DVAHSSEVA
-404 PLFGEVFSKLSI
+404 PVFAELFAKRSI
-416 ATHRAKPWM
+416 AAHKAKPWM
-425 KAVSQR
+425 KAVSQQ
-431 GVKVERLGMD
+431 GVKVEHLGMD
-441 TEIAGYLLGLEG
+441 TEIAGYLLGVEG
-453 ASLELERL
+453 TSLELDRL
-461 LRKYTSKILT
+461 LRKYTSKILA

-490 EAEIAKQKATKEA
+490 EAEIAKQKATQEA
-503 LAVAWLCEPLAD
+503 LAVAWLCEPLTN
-515 ALAEQGMSELFAKVE
+515 ALEEQGMSELFAEVE
-530 VPLVPVLAK
+530 MPLVPVLAK
-539 METNGV
+539 MEIKGV
-545 GVDRSELERLNE
+545 GVDRSELESLNE
-557 NLKSEVERLRGEIHK
+557 NLKSEVERLRDEIHK
-572 AAGDESTD
+572 ASGDENAD
-580 FNPNSPKQLQKVLFE
+580 FNINSPKQLQKVLFE
-595 DLGLTPLKQ
+595 DLGLTPQKQ
-604 TKRGP
+604 TKRGA

-650 EDDGRI
+650 EDDERI

-824 LFADLSRDM
+824 LFPDLARDM
-833 PAVRRNAAA
+833 PAVRYNAAA

-864 VDKEITVRGLSGF
+864 VDKEIAARGLSGF

-910 ELVVPLVVSVA
+910 KLDVPLVVSVA

>member
-1 MSEVGARPE
+1 MSKVGAKPE

-26 ALKDQMTLSDG
+26 ALKEKMHRGSDG
-37 RPTGAVHNFMS
+37 KPTGAVHGFMS
-48 MLVKL
+48 MLTNL
-53 VRDHQPKYLA
+53 VRDHQPEYLA
-63 VAFDPPGPTFRDE
+63 VAFDPPGKTFRDE
-76 KVSTYKATRAAT
+76 KVSTYKATRAKT

-93 VQLGWLREL
+93 EQLEWLREL
-102 LAACQITDLEVT
+102 LAACQITDLEIL

-127 QATENGIRTMVVS
+127 RATENGIRTMVVS
-140 GDRDTFQLVKDEEP
+140 GDRDTFQLVQDP
-154 HVRVLYPSGRGVTDP
+154 HVFVLYPSGRGMSDP
-169 MLMDEAEVM
+169 VLMNEAEVM

-213 AKLIDSYGDIEG
+213 AKLIESYGDIEG
-225 ILANAEEQGAKLR
+225 ILANAHEQNAKLKE
-238 AALESNAEVMYL
+238 ALESNADLMYL
-250 NREMMTLVKNVELP
+250 NREMMTLLKNVELDE
-264 KDIKQFGLETPDHVE
+264 DIKQFGLKTPDPAE

-284 LALEFGHTL
+284 LELEFGHNL
-293 AQRLAAALGMP
+293 AQRLATALGMP
-304 EEEFSKQQMNTGDP
+304 EEEFSKQHMNTGEP
-318 LEPDIAVYETSSE
+318 LEPDVMVCETPGE
-331 AAKLLGS
+331 AAELLGS
-338 LADSATEGTGG
+338 LVGG
-349 DSTAGDGRGGDSA
+349 ETAGA
-362 AGDGTAHLC
+362 AHLC
-371 VSMNQGGVA
+371 VSMHLGGVA
-380 LVLSKEA
+380 LVLNKEA
-387 DKVAWIPA
+387 GKVAWIPA
-395 DVAHDGEVK
+395 DVAHSSEVS
-404 PLFGEVFSKLSI
+404 PVFAELFTKRSI
-416 ATHRAKPWM
+416 AAHSAKPWM
-425 KAVSQR
+425 KEVSQQ

-441 TEIAGYLLGLEG
+441 TEIAGYLLGVEG
-453 ASLELERL
+453 TSLELERL
-461 LRKYTSKILT
+461 LRKYTSKILAP
-471 SSEQTNGQLSLEEA
+471 SEQTNGQLSLEEA

-490 EAEIAKQKATKEA
+490 EAEIAKQKATQEA
-503 LAVAWLCEPLAD
+503 LAVAWLCEPLTN
-515 ALAEQGMSELFAKVE
+515 ALEEQGMSELFAEVE
-530 VPLVPVLAK
+530 MPLVPVLAK
-539 METNGV
+539 MEIKGV
-545 GVDRSELERLNE
+545 GVDRSELESLNE
-557 NLKSEVERLRGEIHK
+557 NLKSEVERLRDEIHK
-572 AAGDESTD
+572 ASGDENAD
-580 FNPNSPKQLQKVLFE
+580 FNINSPKQLQKVLFE
-595 DLGLTPLKQ
+595 DLGLTPQKQ
-604 TKRGP
+604 TKRGA

-650 EDDGRI
+650 EDDERI

-824 LFADLSRDM
+824 WIPDLSRDL
-833 PAVRRNAAA
+833 PAVRYNAAA

-864 VDKEITVRGLSGF
+864 VDREIAARGLSGF

-890 PETEREAAIELVRET
+890 PVAEKEAAIDLVREI
-905 MAGAY
+905 MAGAC

>member
-1 MSEVGARPE
+1 MSEMGDMPADMPETGNKPE

-20 AYRAYH
+20 AYRAYY
-26 ALKDQMTLSDG
+26 ALKDRMHRSDG
-37 RPTGAVHNFMS
+37 KPTGAVHSFLS
-48 MLVKL
+48 MLANL
-53 VRDHQPKYLA
+53 VRDHQPEYLA
-63 VAFDPPGPTFRDE
+63 VAFDPQGPTFRDE
-76 KVSTYKATRAAT
+76 KVPSYKATRPKT

-93 VQLGWLREL
+93 EQLGWLRDL
-102 LAACQITDLEVT
+102 LKACDIADLEVP

-127 QATENGIRTMVVS
+127 QATEIGISTLVVS

-154 HVRVLYPSGRGVTDP
+154 HIHVLYPSGRGVTESVV
-169 MLMDEAEVM
+169 MDEAKVKD
-178 EKAGVPPSKYVDYA
+178 KAGVLPSKYVDYA

-198 SDNLPGVPGVGEKTA
+198 SDNLPGVLGVGEKTA
-213 AKLIDSYGDIEG
+213 AKLIGSYGDIEG
-225 ILANAEEQGAKLR
+225 ILANTEEQSAKLR
-238 AALESNAEVMYL
+238 ASLEDSADLMYL
-250 NREMMTLVKNVELP
+250 NREMMTLLKDVELP
-264 KDIKQFGLETPDHVE
+264 EDIKQFRLKTPDPAE
-279 VRKQF
+279 VRKKF

-304 EEEFSKQQMNTGDP
+304 VEEFSKQHMHTGDP
-318 LEPDIAVYETSSE
+318 LEPDVVVFTTPSE
-331 AAKLLGS
+331 AVERLGS
-338 LADSATEGTGG
+338 LASGEGHF
-349 DSTAGDGRGGDSA
+349 S
-362 AGDGTAHLC
+362 
-371 VSMNQGGVA
+371 VSMNLEGVA
-380 LVLSKEA
+380 IVLDKEA
-387 DKVAWIPA
+387 SKVAWIPS
-395 DVAHDGEVK
+395 DIAHSSEGEA
-404 PLFGEVFSKLSI
+404 LFGELLGKHSI
-416 ATHRAKPWM
+416 AAHKAKPWM
-425 KAVSQR
+425 KAALKKGIR
-431 GVKVERLGMD
+431 VEQLGMD

-453 ASLELERL
+453 VSLELERL

-471 SSEQTNGQLSLEEA
+471 SPEQKNGQLSLEEA

-490 EAEIAKQKATKEA
+490 EAETAKQKAAQEA
-503 LAVAWLCEPLAD
+503 LAVAWLCQPLTE
-515 ALAEQGMSELFAKVE
+515 ALEEQGMLKLFAEVE
-530 VPLVPVLAK
+530 MPLVPVLAK
-539 METNGV
+539 MEHKGV
-545 GVDRSELERLNE
+545 GVDRAELERLNE
-557 NLKSEVERLRGEIHK
+557 NLKSEVERLRGAIRE
-572 AAGDESTD
+572 AAGDENAD

-604 TKRGP
+604 TKRGA

-618 LRGEHPI
+618 LRGQHPI
-625 IELLLEYREVE
+625 IEMLLEYREVE

-650 EDDGRI
+650 EDDERI
-656 HAVFNQIGART
+656 HADFNQIGART

-696 PEGSVL
+696 REGSVL

-790 NYFGAFHK
+790 NYFGAFHE

-810 EERGYTETLYGRRR
+810 KERGYTETLYGRRR
-824 LFADLSRDM
+824 QISDLSPDV
-833 PAVRRNAAA
+833 PAARYNAAA

-864 VDKEITVRGLSGF
+864 VDREIAARGLSGA

-890 PETEREAAIELVRET
+890 PVAEQQAATELVREV
-905 MAGAY
+905 MSAAY

>member
-1 MSEVGARPE
+1 MSEMGDMPETGNKPE

-26 ALKDQMTLSDG
+26 ALKDQMHRGDG
-37 RPTGAVHNFMS
+37 KPTGAVYGFMS
-48 MLVKL
+48 MLANL
-53 VRDHQPKYLA
+53 VRDHQPEYLA

-76 KVSTYKATRAAT
+76 KVSSYKATRAKT

-93 VQLGWLREL
+93 EQLEWLRSL
-102 LAACQITDLEVT
+102 LAACQIVDLEIA

-127 QATENGIRTMVVS
+127 KATEIGIRTMVVS

-154 HVRVLYPSGRGVTDP
+154 HVHVLYPSGRGMSVP
-169 MLMDEAEVM
+169 VLMDEAEVM
-178 EKAGVPPSKYVDYA
+178 DKAGVPPGKYVDYA

-213 AKLIDSYGDIEG
+213 AKLIQSYGDIEG

-238 AALESNAEVMYL
+238 AALEDNADLMYL
-250 NREMMTLVKNVELP
+250 NREMMTLLKDVKLP
-264 KDIKQFGLETPDHVE
+264 QDIKQFGLKTPDPAE
-279 VRKQF
+279 VREQF
-284 LALEFGHTL
+284 LSLEFGHNL

-304 EEEFSKQQMNTGDP
+304 EEEFSQQHMRTGDP
-318 LEPDIAVYETSSE
+318 LEPDVTVCATLGE
-331 AAKLLGS
+331 ATERLGS
-338 LADSATEGTGG
+338 LTSGEG
-349 DSTAGDGRGGDSA
+349 
-362 AGDGTAHLC
+362 HLS
-371 VSMNQGGVA
+371 VSMNLEGVA
-380 LVLSKEA
+380 IVLDKETSK
-387 DKVAWIPA
+387 VVWIPS
-395 DVAHDGEVK
+395 DIAHSSEGET
-404 PLFGEVFSKLSI
+404 LFGELLAKHSVAAHK
-416 ATHRAKPWM
+416 AKPWM
-425 KAVSQR
+425 KAALEK
-431 GVKVERLGMD
+431 GVRVEQLGMD
-441 TEIAGYLLGLEG
+441 TEIAGYLLGLDG
-453 ASLELERL
+453 LDLELDRL

-471 SSEQTNGQLSLEEA
+471 SSEQKNGQLSLEEA
-485 ETTLS
+485 ETTMS
-490 EAEIAKQKATKEA
+490 EAETAKQKTTQEA
-503 LAVAWLCEPLAD
+503 LAVAWLCEPLTD
-515 ALAEQGMSELFAKVE
+515 ALEEKGMLKLFTEVE
-530 VPLVPVLAK
+530 MPLVPVLAK
-539 METNGV
+539 MEIKGV
-545 GVDRSELERLNE
+545 GVNRSELERLNE
-557 NLKSEVERLRGEIHK
+557 DLKSEVDRLRGEIHK
-572 AAGDESTD
+572 VAGEENTD

-595 DLGLTPLKQ
+595 DLGLTPQKL

-625 IELLLEYREVE
+625 IDLLLEYREVE

-650 EDDGRI
+650 KEDERI
-656 HAVFNQIGART
+656 HADFNQIGART

-790 NYFGAFHK
+790 NYFGAFHE
-798 VKGYMDDVVAET
+798 VKGYMDRVVAET

-824 LFADLSRDM
+824 YFKELSPDVPSARY
-833 PAVRRNAAA
+833 NAAA

-864 VDKEITVRGLSGF
+864 VDREIVARGLSGS

-890 PETEREAAIELVRET
+890 PVAEQQAAVDLVREV
-905 MAGAY
+905 MAAAY

>member
-1 MSEVGARPE
+1 MSEVGAKPE

-26 ALKDQMTLSDG
+26 ALKEKMHRGSDG
-37 RPTGAVHNFMS
+37 KPTGAVHGFMS
-48 MLVKL
+48 MLTNL
-53 VRDHQPKYLA
+53 VRDHQPEYLA
-63 VAFDPPGPTFRDE
+63 VAFDPPGKTFRDE
-76 KVSTYKATRAAT
+76 KVSTYKATRAKT

-93 VQLGWLREL
+93 EQLEWLREL
-102 LAACQITDLEVT
+102 LAACRITDLEIL

-127 QATENGIRTMVVS
+127 RATENGIRTMVVS
-140 GDRDTFQLVKDEEP
+140 GDRDTFQLVQDP
-154 HVRVLYPSGRGVTDP
+154 HVFVLYPSGRGMSDP
-169 MLMDEAEVM
+169 VLMDEAEVM

-213 AKLIDSYGDIEG
+213 AKLIESYGDIEG
-225 ILANAEEQGAKLR
+225 ILANTHEQNAKLKE
-238 AALESNAEVMYL
+238 ALESNADLMYL
-250 NREMMTLVKNVELP
+250 NREMMTLLKNVEMDE
-264 KDIKQFGLETPDHVE
+264 DIKQFVLKTPDHVE

-284 LALEFGHTL
+284 LELEFGHNL
-293 AQRLAAALGMP
+293 AQRLASALGMP
-304 EEEFSKQQMNTGDP
+304 EEEFSKQHMHTGDP
-318 LEPDIAVYETSSE
+318 LEPDVVLCETSSE
-331 AAKLLGS
+331 AAELLGS
-338 LADSATEGTGG
+338 LVRGE
-349 DSTAGDGRGGDSA
+349 TAG
-362 AGDGTAHLC
+362 AGHLC
-371 VSMNQGGVA
+371 VSMHLGGVA
-380 LVLSKEA
+380 LVLNKEA
-387 DKVAWIPA
+387 GKVAWIPA
-395 DVAHDGEVK
+395 DVAHSSEVA
-404 PLFGEVFSKLSI
+404 PVFAELFAKRSI
-416 ATHRAKPWM
+416 AAHKAKLWM

-431 GVKVERLGMD
+431 GVKVEHLGMD
-441 TEIAGYLLGLEG
+441 TEIAGYLLGVEG
-453 ASLELERL
+453 TSLELERL
-461 LRKYTSKILT
+461 LRKYTSKILAP
-471 SSEQTNGQLSLEEA
+471 SEQTNGQLSLEEA

-490 EAEIAKQKATKEA
+490 EAEIAKQKATQEA
-503 LAVAWLCEPLAD
+503 LAVAWLCEPLTN
-515 ALAEQGMSELFAKVE
+515 ALEEQGMSELFAEVE
-530 VPLVPVLAK
+530 MPLVPVLAK
-539 METNGV
+539 MEIKGV
-545 GVDRSELERLNE
+545 GVDRSELESLNE
-557 NLKSEVERLRGEIHK
+557 NLKSEVERLRDEIHK
-572 AAGDESTD
+572 ASGDENAD
-580 FNPNSPKQLQKVLFE
+580 FNINSPKQLQKVLFE
-595 DLGLTPLKQ
+595 DLGLTPQKQ
-604 TKRGP
+604 TKRGA

-650 EDDGRI
+650 EDDERI

-824 LFADLSRDM
+824 LFPDLARDM
-833 PAVRRNAAA
+833 PAVRYNAAA

-864 VDKEITVRGLSGF
+864 VDKEIAARGLSGF

-910 ELVVPLVVSVA
+910 KLDVPLVVSVA

>member
-1 MSEVGARPE
+1 MSETGAKPE

-26 ALKDQMTLSDG
+26 ALKEQMHRTSDDK
-37 RPTGAVHNFMS
+37 PTGAVYGFMS
-48 MLVKL
+48 ILANL
-53 VRDHQPKYLA
+53 VRDHQPEYLA
-63 VAFDPPGPTFRDE
+63 VAFDPPGKTFRDE
-76 KVSTYKATRAAT
+76 KVSTYKATRAVT

-93 VQLGWLREL
+93 EQLGWLREL
-102 LAACQITDLEVT
+102 LAACQITDLEID

-127 QATENGIRTMVVS
+127 RATENGIRTMVVS
-140 GDRDTFQLVKDEEP
+140 GDRDTFQLVEDP
-154 HVRVLYPSGRGVTDP
+154 HVFVLYPSGRGMSDP

-225 ILANAEEQGAKLR
+225 ILANTHEQNAKLKE
-238 AALESNAEVMYL
+238 ALESNADLMYL
-250 NREMMTLVKNVELP
+250 NREMMTLLKNVELDE
-264 KDIKQFGLETPDHVE
+264 DIKQFDLKTPDPAE

-284 LALEFGHTL
+284 LDLEFGHNL

-304 EEEFSKQQMNTGDP
+304 EGEFSKQHMSTGEP
-318 LEPDIAVYETSSE
+318 LEPDVLVCETSGE
-331 AAKLLGS
+331 AVELLGS
-338 LADSATEGTGG
+338 LVQGETEGEVLDGAEPSGTGMEG
-349 DSTAGDGRGGDSA
+349 ADTDDAG
-362 AGDGTAHLC
+362 HLC
-371 VSMNQGGVA
+371 VSMHLGGVA
-380 LVLSKEA
+380 LMLNKEA
-387 DKVAWIPA
+387 GKVAWIPA
-395 DVAHDGEVK
+395 DVAHGSEVV
-404 PLFGEVFSKLSI
+404 PVFAELFAKRSI
-416 ATHRAKPWM
+416 AAHSAKPWM

-431 GVKVERLGMD
+431 GVKVEHLGMD

-461 LRKYTSKILT
+461 LRKYTSKILS

-490 EAEIAKQKATKEA
+490 EADIAKQEATQEA
-503 LAVAWLCEPLAD
+503 LAVAWLCEPLAN
-515 ALAEQGMSELFAKVE
+515 ALEEQGMSDLFTNVE

-557 NLKSEVERLRGEIHK
+557 NLKSEVERLRGEIYK
-572 AAGDESTD
+572 ASGDENAD
-580 FNPNSPKQLQKVLFE
+580 FNLNSPKQLQKVLFE
-595 DLGLTPLKQ
+595 DLGLTPLKK
-604 TKRGP
+604 TKRGV

-650 EDDGRI
+650 EDDDRI

-824 LFADLSRDM
+824 WIPDLSRDL
-833 PAVRRNAAA
+833 PAVRYNAAA

-864 VDKEITVRGLSGF
+864 VDREIAARGLSGF

-890 PETEREAAIELVRET
+890 PEAEREAAIELVRET
-905 MAGAY
+905 MAGAC

>member
-1 MSEVGARPE
+1 
-10 TLMVIDGHSM
+10 MVIDGHSM

-26 ALKDQMTLSDG
+26 ALKDQMHRGDG
-37 RPTGAVHNFMS
+37 KATGAVYGFMS
-48 MLVKL
+48 MLANL
-53 VRDHQPKYLA
+53 VRDHQPEYLA

-76 KVSTYKATRAAT
+76 KVSTYKATRPKA

-93 VQLGWLREL
+93 EQLGWLRKL
-102 LAACQITDLEVT
+102 LAACQITDLEIA

-127 QATENGIRTMVVS
+127 RATENGIRTMVVS
-140 GDRDTFQLVKDEEP
+140 GDRDTFQLVEDEEP

-169 MLMDEAEVM
+169 VLMNEAEVM
-178 EKAGVPPSKYVDYA
+178 DKAGVPPSKYVDYA

-213 AKLIDSYGDIEG
+213 AKLIESYGDIEG
-225 ILANAEEQGAKLR
+225 ILANAHEQSPKLKE
-238 AALESNAEVMYL
+238 ALEGNAEVMYL
-250 NREMMTLVKNVELP
+250 NREMMTLLKDVELP
-264 KDIKQFGLETPDHVE
+264 EDIKQFGLETPDHVE

-318 LEPDIAVYETSSE
+318 LEPDVAVYETSGE
-331 AAKLLGS
+331 AAEMLGS
-338 LADSATEGTGG
+338 LVDGETEG
-349 DSTAGDGRGGDSA
+349 A
-362 AGDGTAHLC
+362 AGDGEEHLC
-371 VSMNQGGVA
+371 VSMNKKGVA
-380 LVLSKEA
+380 LVLNKEA
-387 DKVAWIPA
+387 GKVAWIPV
-395 DVAHDGEVK
+395 DVAHSGEAE
-404 PLFGEVFSKLSI
+404 PLFGEVFSKRSI
-416 ATHRAKPWM
+416 AAHKAKAWM
-425 KAVSQR
+425 KAVSQQ
-431 GVKVERLGMD
+431 GVKIERLGMD
-441 TEIAGYLLGLEG
+441 TEIAGYLLGQEG
-453 ASLELERL
+453 TSLELERL
-461 LRKYTSKILT
+461 LRKYTSKILA

-490 EAEIAKQKATKEA
+490 EAELAMQKAAQEA
-503 LAVAWLCEPLAD
+503 LAVAWLCEPLAN
-515 ALAEQGMSELFAKVE
+515 ALAEQGMSDLFTNVE
-530 VPLVPVLAK
+530 MPLVPVLAK
-539 METNGV
+539 MEIKGV
-545 GVDRSELERLNE
+545 GVDRSELESLNE
-557 NLKSEVERLRGEIHK
+557 NLKSEVERLRDEIHK
-572 AAGDESTD
+572 AAGEENAD

-618 LRGEHPI
+618 LRGQDPI

-650 EDDGRI
+650 EDDERI

-824 LFADLSRDM
+824 LFPDLSRDM

-864 VDKEITVRGLSGF
+864 VDTEITARGLSGF

-890 PETEREAAIELVRET
+890 PETEREDAIELVRET

>member
-1 MSEVGARPE
+1 
-10 TLMVIDGHSM
+10 MVIDGHSM

-26 ALKDQMTLSDG
+26 ALKDQMHRGDG
-37 RPTGAVHNFMS
+37 KATGAVYGFMS
-48 MLVKL
+48 ILANL
-53 VRDHQPKYLA
+53 VRDHQPEYLA

-76 KVSTYKATRAAT
+76 KVSTYKATRPKA

-93 VQLGWLREL
+93 EQLGWLRKL
-102 LAACQITDLEVT
+102 LKACQIIDLEIP

-127 QATENGIRTMVVS
+127 RATENGIRTMVVS
-140 GDRDTFQLVKDEEP
+140 GDRDTFQLVEDP
-154 HVRVLYPSGRGVTDP
+154 HVFVLYPSGRGMSDSV
-169 MLMDEAEVM
+169 LMDEAEVM

-213 AKLIDSYGDIEG
+213 AKLIQSYGDIEG
-225 ILANAEEQGAKLR
+225 ILANAHEQSPKLKE
-238 AALESNAEVMYL
+238 ALEGNAEVMYL
-250 NREMMTLVKNVELP
+250 NREMMTLLKDVELP
-264 KDIKQFGLETPDHVE
+264 EDIKQFGLKTPDHVE

-293 AQRLAAALGMP
+293 AQRLAAALEMP

-318 LEPDIAVYETSSE
+318 LEPDIVVRETSSE
-331 AAKLLGS
+331 AAELLGS
-338 LADSATEGTGG
+338 LADAETEGAAGDGTGG
-349 DSTAGDGRGGDSA
+349 DSTE
-362 AGDGTAHLC
+362 HLC
-371 VSMNQGGVA
+371 VSMNQKGVA
-380 LVLSKEA
+380 LVLNKEA
-387 DKVAWIPA
+387 SKVAWIPA

-404 PLFGEVFSKLSI
+404 PLFGEVFSKRSI
-416 ATHRAKPWM
+416 AAHKAKPWM
-425 KAVSQR
+425 KAVSQQ
-431 GVKVERLGMD
+431 GVKIERLGMD
-441 TEIAGYLLGLEG
+441 TEIAGYLLGQEG
-453 ASLELERL
+453 TSLELERL
-461 LRKYTSKILT
+461 LRKYTSKILAP
-471 SSEQTNGQLSLEEA
+471 SEQTNGQLSLEEA

-490 EAEIAKQKATKEA
+490 EAELAMQKAAQEA
-503 LAVAWLCEPLAD
+503 LAVAWLCEPLAN
-515 ALAEQGMSELFAKVE
+515 ALAEQGMSDLFTIVE
-530 VPLVPVLAK
+530 MPLVPVLAK
-539 METNGV
+539 MEHHGV

-557 NLKSEVERLRGEIHK
+557 NLKSEVERLRGEIHE
-572 AAGDESTD
+572 ASGDENAD
-580 FNPNSPKQLQKVLFE
+580 FNPNSPKQLQKVLFK

-618 LRGEHPI
+618 LRGEHDI
-625 IELLLEYREVE
+625 IDLLLEYREVE

-656 HAVFNQIGART
+656 HADFNQIGART

-824 LFADLSRDM
+824 LFPDLSRDM

-864 VDKEITVRGLSGF
+864 VDTEITARGLSGF

-890 PETEREAAIELVRET
+890 PETEREDAIELVRET

>member
-1 MSEVGARPE
+1 MSELGDMPETGSKPE

-37 RPTGAVHNFMS
+37 KPTGAVYGFMS
-48 MLVKL
+48 MLANL
-53 VRDHQPKYLA
+53 VRDHQPEYLA

-76 KVSTYKATRAAT
+76 KVSSYKATRAKT

-93 VQLGWLREL
+93 EQLEWLRNL
-102 LAACQITDLEVT
+102 LAACLIADLEIA

-127 QATENGIRTMVVS
+127 QAAENGIRTMVVS
-140 GDRDTFQLVKDEEP
+140 GDRDTFQLVEDP
-154 HVRVLYPSGRGVTDP
+154 HVCVLYPSGRGMSDP
-169 MLMDEAEVM
+169 VLMNEAEVM

-213 AKLIDSYGDIEG
+213 AKLIHSYGDIEG
-225 ILANAEEQGAKLR
+225 ILANVEEQSAKLR
-238 AALESNAEVMYL
+238 AALEDNAELMHL
-250 NREMMTLVKNVELP
+250 NREMMTLLKDVELP
-264 KDIKQFGLETPDHVE
+264 EDIKQFRLKTPDPAE
-279 VRKQF
+279 VREQF
-284 LALEFGHTL
+284 LSLEFGHNL
-293 AQRLAAALGMP
+293 AQRLATALGMP
-304 EEEFSKQQMNTGDP
+304 VEEFSKQHMHTGDP
-318 LEPDIAVYETSSE
+318 LEPDVTVCATLGEAVER
-331 AAKLLGS
+331 LGS
-338 LADSATEGTGG
+338 LASGEG
-349 DSTAGDGRGGDSA
+349 
-362 AGDGTAHLC
+362 HLS
-371 VSMNQGGVA
+371 VSMNLEGVA
-380 LVLSKEA
+380 IVIDKEA
-387 DKVAWIPA
+387 SKVAWIPS
-395 DVAHDGEVK
+395 DIAHSSEDEA
-404 PLFGEVFSKLSI
+404 LFGEVFSKCSI
-416 ATHRAKPWM
+416 VAHRAKPWM
-425 KAVSQR
+425 KAVLQK
-431 GVKVERLGMD
+431 GVKVEHLGMD
-441 TEIAGYLLGLEG
+441 TEIAGYLLGPDG

-461 LRKYTSKILT
+461 LRRYTSKILT
-471 SSEQTNGQLSLEEA
+471 SPEQKNGQLSLEEA
-485 ETTLS
+485 ETTMS
-490 EAEIAKQKATKEA
+490 EAETARQKAAQEA
-503 LAVAWLCEPLAD
+503 LAVAWLCQPLTE
-515 ALAEQGMSELFAKVE
+515 ALEEQGMLKLFAEVE
-530 VPLVPVLAK
+530 MPLVPVLAK
-539 METNGV
+539 MERKGV

-557 NLKSEVERLRGEIHK
+557 NLKSEVERLRGAIRE
-572 AAGDESTD
+572 AAGSENAD
-580 FNPNSPKQLQKVLFE
+580 FNPNSPKQLQKVLFG

-604 TKRGP
+604 TKRGA

-618 LRGEHPI
+618 LRGQHPI

-650 EDDGRI
+650 KDDGRI

-696 PEGSVL
+696 REGSVL

-790 NYFGAFHK
+790 NYFGAFHE
-798 VKGYMDDVVAET
+798 VKGYMDRVVAET

-824 LFADLSRDM
+824 QISDLSPDV
-833 PAVRRNAAA
+833 PAARYNAAA

-864 VDKEITVRGLSGF
+864 VDREIVARGLSGA

-890 PETEREAAIELVRET
+890 PVEEQQVATELVREV
-905 MAGAY
+905 MSAAY

>member
-1 MSEVGARPE
+1 
-10 TLMVIDGHSM
+10 MVIDGHSM

-26 ALKDQMTLSDG
+26 ALKEQMHRGDG
-37 RPTGAVHNFMS
+37 KATGAVYGFMS
-48 MLVKL
+48 MLANL
-53 VRDHQPKYLA
+53 VRDHQPEYLA

-93 VQLGWLREL
+93 EQLEWLRDL
-102 LAACQITDLEVT
+102 LAACRITDLEIA

-127 QATENGIRTMVVS
+127 RATENGIRTMVVS
-140 GDRDTFQLVKDEEP
+140 GDRDTFQLVEDP
-154 HVRVLYPSGRGVTDP
+154 HVFVLYPSGRGMSDP
-169 MLMDEAEVM
+169 VLMDEAEVV

-213 AKLIDSYGDIEG
+213 AKLIEGYGDIEG
-225 ILANAEEQGAKLR
+225 ILANAPEQSPKLKE
-238 AALESNAEVMYL
+238 ALESNAEVMYL
-250 NREMMTLVKNVELP
+250 NREMMTLLKDVELP
-264 KDIKQFGLETPDHVE
+264 EDIKQFGLKTPDYVE

-284 LALEFGHTL
+284 LALEFGHNL

-304 EEEFSKQQMNTGDP
+304 EEEFSKQQMSTGEP
-318 LEPDIAVYETSSE
+318 LEPDVAICATSGE
-331 AAKLLGS
+331 AAELLDS
-338 LADSATEGTGG
+338 LAEAETEGAAGDGTGG
-349 DSTAGDGRGGDSA
+349 DS
-362 AGDGTAHLC
+362 TAHLC

-380 LVLSKEA
+380 LVLDKEA
-387 DKVAWIPA
+387 GKVAWIPA
-395 DVAHDGEVK
+395 DVAHDGEVEG
-404 PLFGEVFSKLSI
+404 LFGEVFSKRSI
-416 ATHRAKPWM
+416 AAHKAKPWM
-425 KAVSQR
+425 KAVSQQ
-431 GVKVERLGMD
+431 GVKIERLGMD
-441 TEIAGYLLGLEG
+441 TEIAGYLLGQEG
-453 ASLELERL
+453 TSLELERL
-461 LRKYTSKILT
+461 LRKYTSKILA

-490 EAEIAKQKATKEA
+490 ETEIAKQKAAQEA
-503 LAVAWLCEPLAD
+503 LAVAWLCEPLAN
-515 ALAEQGMSELFAKVE
+515 ALAEQGMSDLFTNVE
-530 VPLVPVLAK
+530 MPLVPVLAK
-539 METNGV
+539 MEHHGV

-650 EDDGRI
+650 EDDERI

-824 LFADLSRDM
+824 LFPDLSRDM

-864 VDKEITVRGLSGF
+864 VDTEITARGLSGF

>member
-1 MSEVGARPE
+1 MPATGIKPE

-37 RPTGAVHNFMS
+37 RPTGAVYGFMS
-48 MLVKL
+48 ILANL
-53 VRDHQPKYLA
+53 VRDHRPEYLA

-76 KVSTYKATRAAT
+76 KLSSYKETRPKT

-93 VQLGWLREL
+93 EQLKWLREL
-102 LAACQITDLEVT
+102 LAACQITDLEIPE
-114 GVEADDVLATCAA
+114 VEADDVLATCAA
-127 QATENGIRTMVVS
+127 KATENGIRTMVVS
-140 GDRDTFQLVKDEEP
+140 GDRDTFQLVEDP
-154 HVRVLYPSGRGVTDP
+154 HVCVLYPSGRGMSDP
-169 MLMDEAEVM
+169 VLMDEAEVIA
-178 EKAGVPPSKYVDYA
+178 KAGVPPSKYVDYA

-213 AKLIDSYGDIEG
+213 AKLIQSYGDIEG

-238 AALESNAEVMYL
+238 ASLEDSAELMYL
-250 NREMMTLVKNVELP
+250 NREMMTLREDVKLP
-264 KDIKQFGLETPDHVE
+264 QDIKQFGLKTPDPAE
-279 VRKQF
+279 VRERF
-284 LALEFGHTL
+284 LSLEFGHNL
-293 AQRLAAALGMP
+293 AQRLAVALGMP
-304 EEEFSKQQMNTGDP
+304 VEEFSQQHMLTGDP
-318 LEPDIAVYETSSE
+318 LEPDVVVCGTPSE

-338 LADSATEGTGG
+338 LREGKE
-349 DSTAGDGRGGDSA
+349 
-362 AGDGTAHLC
+362 HLC
-371 VSMNQGGVA
+371 VSMRREGAAITLN
-380 LVLSKEA
+380 KEA
-387 DKVAWIPA
+387 GKVAWIPA
-395 DVAHDGEVK
+395 DIAHDDEVVNS
-404 PLFGEVFSKLSI
+404 FGEVFSKRSI
-416 ATHRAKPWM
+416 AAHQAKPWM

-431 GVKVERLGMD
+431 GAKVEHLGMD
-441 TEIAGYLLGLEG
+441 TEIAGYLLGREG
-453 ASLELERL
+453 PALELGRL
-461 LRKYTSKILT
+461 LRKYTSKILA
-471 SSEQTNGQLSLEEA
+471 SSEQKNGQLLLEEA
-485 ETTLS
+485 GTTMS
-490 EAEIAKQKATKEA
+490 EAETARQKAAQEA
-503 LAVAWLCEPLAD
+503 LAVAWLCEPLTEV
-515 ALAEQGMSELFAKVE
+515 LKEEGMLKLFTEVE
-530 VPLVPVLAK
+530 MPLVPVLAK
-539 METNGV
+539 MEIKGV

-557 NLKSEVERLRGEIHK
+557 SLKSEVERLRGEIRK
-572 AAGDESTD
+572 AAGDENAD
-580 FNPNSPKQLQKVLFE
+580 FNPNSPKQLQKVLFV

-604 TKRGP
+604 TKRGA

-650 EDDGRI
+650 KEDERI

-790 NYFGAFHK
+790 NYFGAFHE

-810 EERGYTETLYGRRR
+810 KERGYTETLYGRRR
-824 LFADLSRDM
+824 RISDLSPDV
-833 PAVRRNAAA
+833 PAARYNAAA

-864 VDKEITVRGLSGF
+864 VDREIVAQGFSGF

-890 PETEREAAIELVRET
+890 PVAEQQAATELVREV
-905 MAGAY
+905 MSAAY

-921 TGKTW
+921 TGQTW

>member
-1 MSEVGARPE
+1 
-10 TLMVIDGHSM
+10 MVIDGHSM

-26 ALKDQMTLSDG
+26 ALKDQMHRGSDDK
-37 RPTGAVHNFMS
+37 PTGAVYGFMS
-48 MLVKL
+48 MLANL

-93 VQLGWLREL
+93 VQLGWLRDL
-102 LAACQITDLEVT
+102 LAACQITDLEIPD
-114 GVEADDVLATCAA
+114 VEADDVLATCAA
-127 QATENGIRTMVVS
+127 RATENGIRTMVVS
-140 GDRDTFQLVKDEEP
+140 GDRDTFQLVEDP
-154 HVRVLYPSGRGVTDP
+154 HVFVLYPSGRGMSDP

-213 AKLIDSYGDIEG
+213 AKLIESYGDIEG
-225 ILANAEEQGAKLR
+225 ILANAHEQSPKLKE
-238 AALESNAEVMYL
+238 ALESNAEVMYL
-250 NREMMTLVKNVELP
+250 NREMMTLLKDVELP
-264 KDIKQFGLETPDHVE
+264 EDIKQFGLKTPDHVE
-279 VRKQF
+279 VRRQF
-284 LALEFGHTL
+284 LALEFGHNL

-318 LEPDIAVYETSSE
+318 LEPDVAVYETSGE
-331 AAKLLGS
+331 AAELLGS
-338 LADSATEGTGG
+338 LADGETEG
-349 DSTAGDGRGGDSA
+349 A
-362 AGDGTAHLC
+362 AGDGEEHLC
-371 VSMNQGGVA
+371 VSMNQKGVA
-380 LVLSKEA
+380 LVLNKEA
-387 DKVAWIPA
+387 GKVAWIPA

-404 PLFGEVFSKLSI
+404 PLFGEVFSKRSI
-416 ATHRAKPWM
+416 AAHKAKPWM
-425 KAVSQR
+425 KAVSQQ
-431 GVKVERLGMD
+431 GVKIERLGMD
-441 TEIAGYLLGLEG
+441 TEIAGYLLGQEG

-461 LRKYTSKILT
+461 LRKYTSKILA

-490 EAEIAKQKATKEA
+490 EAELAMQKAAQEA
-503 LAVAWLCEPLAD
+503 LAVAWLCEPLAN
-515 ALAEQGMSELFAKVE
+515 ALAEQGMSDLFTNVE
-530 VPLVPVLAK
+530 MPLVPVLAK
-539 METNGV
+539 MEHHGV

-572 AAGDESTD
+572 AAGDENAD

-595 DLGLTPLKQ
+595 DLGLIPLKQ

-618 LRGEHPI
+618 LRGQHPI

-650 EDDGRI
+650 KDDGRI
-656 HAVFNQIGART
+656 HADFNQIGART

-824 LFADLSRDM
+824 LFPDLSRDM

-864 VDKEITVRGLSGF
+864 VDREIAVRGLSGF

-890 PETEREAAIELVRET
+890 PVAEQESAIELVRET

>member
-1 MSEVGARPE
+1 MGDMPETGNKPE

-26 ALKDQMTLSDG
+26 ALRDQMTLSDG
-37 RPTGAVHNFMS
+37 SPTGAVYGFMS
-48 MLVKL
+48 MLANL
-53 VRDHQPKYLA
+53 VRDHQPEYLA
-63 VAFDPPGPTFRDE
+63 VAFDPPGQTFRDK
-76 KVSTYKATRAAT
+76 KVSSYKATRAKT

-93 VQLGWLREL
+93 EQLAWLRNL
-102 LAACQITDLEVT
+102 LTACQITDLEIPE
-114 GVEADDVLATCAA
+114 VEADDVLATCAA
-127 QATENGIRTMVVS
+127 QAAENGIRTMVVS
-140 GDRDTFQLVKDEEP
+140 GDRDTFQLVEDP
-154 HVRVLYPSGRGVTDP
+154 HVCVLYPSGRGMSDP
-169 MLMDEAEVM
+169 VLMDEAAVM
-178 EKAGVPPSKYVDYA
+178 DKAGVPPSKYVDYA
-192 AMRGDT
+192 AMRGDA

-213 AKLIDSYGDIEG
+213 AKLIKSYGDIEG
-225 ILANAEEQGAKLR
+225 ILANAEEQSAKLR
-238 AALESNAEVMYL
+238 AALEDNADLMYL
-250 NREMMTLVKNVELP
+250 NREMMTLLKDVKLP
-264 KDIKQFGLETPDHVE
+264 EDIKQFGLKPPDPAE
-279 VRKQF
+279 VREQF
-284 LALEFGHTL
+284 LSLEFGHNL
-293 AQRLAAALGMP
+293 AQRLATALGMP
-304 EEEFSKQQMNTGDP
+304 EEEFSKQHMRTGDP
-318 LEPDIAVYETSSE
+318 LEPDIAVCETSSE

-338 LADSATEGTGG
+338 LAEGEE
-349 DSTAGDGRGGDSA
+349 R
-362 AGDGTAHLC
+362 LC
-371 VSMNQGGVA
+371 VSMPREGVSIA
-380 LVLSKEA
+380 LNKEA
-387 DKVAWIPA
+387 GKVAWIPA
-395 DVAHDGEVK
+395 DIAHDGEVE
-404 PLFGEVFSKLSI
+404 PLFGEVFSKRSI
-416 ATHRAKPWM
+416 AAHRAKPWM
-425 KAVSQR
+425 KEVLQR
-431 GVKVERLGMD
+431 GAEVEHLGMD
-441 TEIAGYLLGLEG
+441 TEIAGYLLGLDG
-453 ASLELERL
+453 TSLELERL
-461 LRKYTSKILT
+461 LRKYTSKVLA

-490 EAEIAKQKATKEA
+490 DAETAKQQAAQEA
-503 LAVAWLCEPLAD
+503 LAVAWLCEPLTE
-515 ALAEQGMSELFAKVE
+515 ALEEQGMMKLFAEVE
-530 VPLVPVLAK
+530 MPLVPVLAK
-539 METNGV
+539 MENHGV

-557 NLKSEVERLRGEIHK
+557 SLKSEVERLRGEIRK
-572 AAGDESTD
+572 VAGDENSD

-595 DLGLTPLKQ
+595 DLGLPQLKQ
-604 TKRGP
+604 TKRGA

-618 LRGEHPI
+618 LRGQHPI
-625 IELLLEYREVE
+625 IDLLLEYREVE

-650 EDDGRI
+650 KDDERI

-742 FETPAEEVTFEQRSR
+742 FDTPAEKVTFEQRSR

-790 NYFGAFHK
+790 NYFGAFHE
-798 VKGYMDDVVAET
+798 VKGYMDHVVAET

-824 LFADLSRDM
+824 YFRELSPDV
-833 PAVRRNAAA
+833 PAARRNAAA

-864 VDKEITVRGLSGF
+864 VDSEIVAQGFSGF
-877 IVLQVHDEIILEV
+877 IALQVHDEIILEV
-890 PETEREAAIELVRET
+890 PVAEQQAAVELVREV
-905 MAGAY
+905 MAAAY

>member
-1 MSEVGARPE
+1 
-10 TLMVIDGHSM
+10 MVIDGHSM

-26 ALKDQMTLSDG
+26 ALKDRMRRVSDG
-37 RPTGAVHNFMS
+37 SPTGAVYSFMS
-48 MLVKL
+48 MLENL
-53 VRDHQPKYLA
+53 VRYHQPEYLA
-63 VAFDPPGPTFRDE
+63 VTFDPPGPTFRDE
-76 KVSTYKATRAAT
+76 KVSTYKATRAKT

-93 VQLGWLREL
+93 EQLKLLRKL
-102 LAACQITDLEVT
+102 LAACQITDLEID

-127 QATENGIRTMVVS
+127 RATENGIRTMVVS
-140 GDRDTFQLVKDEEP
+140 GDRDTFQLVEDP
-154 HVRVLYPSGRGVTDP
+154 YVCVLYPSGRGMSDSVR
-169 MLMDEAEVM
+169 MDEAEVM

-192 AMRGDT
+192 AMRGDA

-213 AKLIDSYGDIEG
+213 AKLIGSYGDIEG
-225 ILANAEEQGAKLR
+225 ILANAHEQSPKLKE
-238 AALESNAEVMYL
+238 ALESNAELMYL
-250 NREMMTLVKNVELP
+250 NREMMTLLKNVELP

-284 LALEFGHTL
+284 LDLEFGHKL

-304 EEEFSKQQMNTGDP
+304 EEEFSKQQMRTGEP
-318 LEPDIAVYETSSE
+318 LEPDIAVYETFNE
-331 AAKLLGS
+331 AAELLGS
-338 LADSATEGTGG
+338 LAEGEE
-349 DSTAGDGRGGDSA
+349 
-362 AGDGTAHLC
+362 HLC
-371 VSMNQGGVA
+371 LSMKFSEKEDFEGSA
-380 LVLSKEA
+380 IVLDKEKG
-387 DKVAWIPA
+387 KVAWIPSDIA
-395 DVAHDGEVK
+395 RSKENAA
-404 PLFGEVFSKLSI
+404 LFGEVFAKRKII
-416 ATHRAKPWM
+416 AHRAKRWM
-425 KAVSQR
+425 KEALQR
-431 GVKVERLGMD
+431 GASVEHLCMD
-441 TEIAGYLLGLEG
+441 TEIAGYLLGLDG
-453 ASLELERL
+453 PDLELDRL
-461 LRKYTSKILT
+461 LRKYTSKHLVA
-471 SSEQTNGQLSLEEA
+471 SDQPEGQLSLEEA

-490 EAEIAKQKATKEA
+490 VADKAREEAAQEA
-503 LAVAWLCEPLAD
+503 LAVAWLYEPLTD
-515 ALAEQGMSELFAKVE
+515 ALKEEDMLKLFAEVE
-530 VPLVPVLAK
+530 MSLVPVLAK
-539 METNGV
+539 MEHHGV

-557 NLKSEVERLRGEIHK
+557 NLKSEVERLRSEIRK
-572 AAGDESTD
+572 AAGDENAD
-580 FNPNSPKQLQKVLFE
+580 FNPNSPKQLQKILFE

-604 TKRGP
+604 TKRGA

-618 LRGEHPI
+618 LRGQDPI
-625 IELLLEYREVE
+625 IELLLKYREVE

-650 EDDGRI
+650 EDDERI
-656 HAVFNQIGART
+656 HAIFNQIGART

-690 RRAFVA
+690 RKAFVA

-716 HLANDPG
+716 HLAKDPG

-798 VKGYMDDVVAET
+798 VKGYMDDVVAKT
-810 EERGYTETLYGRRR
+810 EERGYTKTLYGRRR
-824 LFADLSRDM
+824 WFPDLSRDM

-864 VDKEITVRGLSGF
+864 VDKEITARGLSGF

>member
-1 MSEVGARPE
+1 MSEVGEKPE

-26 ALKDQMTLSDG
+26 ALKEKMHRVSDDK
-37 RPTGAVHNFMS
+37 PTGAVYGFMS
-48 MLVKL
+48 MLANL
-53 VRDHQPKYLA
+53 VCDYQPEYLV
-63 VAFDPPGPTFRDE
+63 VAFDPLGKTFRDE

-93 VQLGWLREL
+93 EQLKWLRDL
-102 LAACQITDLEVT
+102 LAACQIADLEIA

-127 QATENGIRTMVVS
+127 RATENGIRTMVVS
-140 GDRDTFQLVKDEEP
+140 GDRDTFQLVEDP
-154 HVRVLYPSGRGVTDP
+154 HVCVIYPSGGGMSSAP
-169 MLMDEAEVM
+169 MRMDEAGVI

-225 ILANAEEQGAKLR
+225 ILANADEQSPKLKE
-238 AALESNAEVMYL
+238 ALESNAELMYL
-250 NREMMTLVKNVELP
+250 NREMMTLLKDVELP
-264 KDIKQFGLETPDHVE
+264 KDIKQFGLETPDHIE

-284 LALEFGHTL
+284 LDLEFRHNL

-304 EEEFSKQQMNTGDP
+304 EEEFSKQHMHTGDP
-318 LEPDIAVYETSSE
+318 LEPDVEVCETSSG
-331 AAKLLGS
+331 AAELLGS
-338 LADSATEGTGG
+338 LVQGGTDGSLLDGAEPSGAGMEG
-349 DSTAGDGRGGDSA
+349 AG
-362 AGDGTAHLC
+362 HLC
-371 VSMNQGGVA
+371 VSMNLGGIA
-380 LVLSKEA
+380 LVLNKEV

-395 DVAHDGEVK
+395 DIAHSGEVE
-404 PLFGEVFSKLSI
+404 PLFGDLFAKRSI
-416 ATHRAKPWM
+416 AAHRAKPWM
-425 KAVSQR
+425 KEVLRQ

-461 LRKYTSKILT
+461 LLKHTSKILA

-490 EAEIAKQKATKEA
+490 EAEIAKQKATQEA
-503 LAVAWLCEPLAD
+503 LAVAWLCEPLTD
-515 ALAEQGMSELFAKVE
+515 ALKEEGMLKLFAEVE
-530 VPLVPVLAK
+530 MPLVPVLAK
-539 METNGV
+539 MEHHGV
-545 GVDRSELERLNE
+545 EVDRSELESLNE
-557 NLKSEVERLRGEIHK
+557 NLKSEVERLRSEIRK
-572 AAGDESTD
+572 TAGDENAD

-595 DLGLTPLKQ
+595 DLGLTPQKQ

-650 EDDGRI
+650 EDDERI

-728 TAGDDVHVAVASRV
+728 IAGDDVHVAVASRV
-742 FETPAEEVTFEQRSR
+742 FETPAEKVTFEQRSR

-824 LFADLSRDM
+824 WIPDLSRDL
-833 PAVRRNAAA
+833 PAVRYNAAA

-864 VDKEITVRGLSGF
+864 VDREIAARGLSGF

-890 PETEREAAIELVRET
+890 PVAEKEAAIDLVRET
-905 MAGAY
+905 MAGAC

>member
-1 MSEVGARPE
+1 
-10 TLMVIDGHSM
+10 MVIDGHSM

-102 LAACQITDLEVT
+102 LAACQITDLEIPR
-114 GVEADDVLATCAA
+114 VEADDVLATCAA

-169 MLMDEAEVM
+169 VLMDEAEVM
-178 EKAGVPPSKYVDYA
+178 DKAGVPPSKYVDYA

-213 AKLIDSYGDIEG
+213 AKLIESYGDIEG
-225 ILANAEEQGAKLR
+225 ILANAHEQSPKLKES
-238 AALESNAEVMYL
+238 LEGNAEVMYL
-250 NREMMTLVKNVELP
+250 NREMMTLLKDVELP
-264 KDIKQFGLETPDHVE
+264 EDIKQFGLETPDHVE

-318 LEPDIAVYETSSE
+318 LEPDITVCETSGE
-331 AAKLLGS
+331 AAELLGS
-338 LADSATEGTGG
+338 LADAETEG
-349 DSTAGDGRGGDSA
+349 A
-362 AGDGTAHLC
+362 AGDGTGGDGTGRLC

-380 LVLSKEA
+380 LVLDKEA
-387 DKVAWIPA
+387 GKVAWIPA
-395 DVAHDGEVK
+395 DVAHDGKVK
-404 PLFGEVFSKLSI
+404 PLFGEVFSKRSI
-416 ATHRAKPWM
+416 ASHRAKPWM

-453 ASLELERL
+453 ASLKLERL
-461 LRKYTSKILT
+461 LRKYTSKILAP
-471 SSEQTNGQLSLEEA
+471 SEQTNGQLSLEEA
-485 ETTLS
+485 ETTLC
-490 EAEIAKQKATKEA
+490 EAELAKQKATQEA
-503 LAVAWLCEPLAD
+503 LAVAWLCEPLAN
-515 ALAEQGMSELFAKVE
+515 ALSEQGMSDLFTNVE
-530 VPLVPVLAK
+530 MPLVPVLAK
-539 METNGV
+539 MEHHGV

-572 AAGDESTD
+572 AAGDENAD

-595 DLGLTPLKQ
+595 DLGLIPLKQ

-618 LRGEHPI
+618 LRGQHPI

-650 EDDGRI
+650 KDDGRI
-656 HAVFNQIGART
+656 HADFNQIGART

-824 LFADLSRDM
+824 LFPDLSRDM
-833 PAVRRNAAA
+833 PAVRYNAAA

-864 VDKEITVRGLSGF
+864 VDKEITARGLSGF

-890 PETEREAAIELVRET
+890 PVAEQEAAIELVRET